1 MAGYG
6 GLVGFVLLRARAHR
20 LLLAAALLT
29 VLLTTTVLAT
39 LTAYSGAIGDAAL
52 RHALAESRTG
62 ADAALIVK
70 ADVPATQRPAAD
82 AAVREGAARTFDG
95 LPRTVRTLV
104 RSGPYALP
112 GSLRPPAERSGDPD
126 LTFFAALDP
135 SRVRIDE
142 GRMPRG
148 GDGDENADVDVDVEG
163 SGGDG
168 GRDGPAGG
176 TVEVAVPVAAAE
188 RLGVRP
194 GDRLTLTDRLDG
206 PAVRI
211 VVSGLYRPV
220 DSGSPYWRLDDL
232 DGRGVKEGGFTTY
245 GPLLAPPGALSG
257 GRVSAGTSGWLVT
270 ADYSS
275 LSTGRTDALREAA
288 RDGVAWLRARPA
300 LSDATTAST
309 GLPTVLDRLDRS
321 LTVSRSV
328 LLVIALQL
336 VLLAGGALLLVA
348 RLLSVERAGELR
360 LLRARGASRARL
372 AAGSALEAL
381 LLAVPALIC
390 APLLAG
396 PLIRLLAG
404 QGALARIGLGW
415 EPTAGGSGTVWLVA
429 AVAALGCTA
438 AVTLPALTLAPEV
451 RVRNR
456 ALPSWL
462 RAGADVGLLV
472 VAGLAYRQLDRQTS
486 ADGTGEAGEAGTL
499 GIDPLFVATPALA
512 LLAGT
517 VLALRLLP
525 LVARLAER
533 RAASGRGLAAALAGW
548 QLSRRPMRGAGPVLL
563 LVLAVALGT
572 MAIGQGASW
581 SRSQDDQA
589 DFRTGAPIRVQASG
603 TAEPGRTG
611 RIAGV
616 SGVREVA
623 PAARSAVSL
632 SGDRTATVL
641 ALDTSHAA
649 GLMLMRPDLADESP
663 RRLLSGMAPGR
674 SSKGAKI
681 PAGTARLALTATLT
695 VPDAA
700 PDATPTPGPP
710 PGPTSGPTSAPTPD
724 PTSGPTSGPSPGPS
738 SGEARSAEVA
748 VTVEDRWG
756 TPYRLAAGS
765 LTADGREHTLATDVS
780 GGPFTLTGVESKVV
794 QPTGRGE
801 EHRLTVRQVTATAA
815 DGTAGRIPLPGAW
828 TAGTE
833 LAPASLAPGAVG
845 APSTPRVLDGKP
857 LAVVYRTGRSD
868 NSAITTLTVR
878 LRVAQP
884 GPAQVTAVA
893 TDRFL
898 ASAGARTG
906 QRVTV
911 LIGGHDVPVRITHS
925 VRELPST
932 APETD
937 PARSGGALLVDLRAV
952 NGVLDSEYGTA
963 VAPTEWWLRPEPG
976 RTEEAAR
983 GLRAFPD
990 TAPAQVLV
998 RDEAAE
1004 RLRDDPFGAGPGAAF
1019 AAATLV
1025 AAALAAVGFAVSAAG
1040 SLRERGTEFSV
1051 LRALGASRRRLARAV
1066 AVEQGVLTGLALLT
1080 GAALGAV
1087 LTRAVIPLTVLTPQ
1101 ATRPV
1106 PDVHVTLPGDR
1117 IALLVAGMAVVPL
1130 LVTAALARRR
1140 TDTTVTLKEHG
1151 GAGR

>member
-1 MAGYG
+1 M
-6 GLVGFVLLRARAHR
+6 LLRARAHR

-52 RHALAESRTG
+52 RHALADARTG

-70 ADVPATQRPAAD
+70 ADVPAEQRSAAD
-82 AAVREGAARTFDG
+82 ATVREGAAKTFEG

-112 GSLRPPAERSGDPD
+112 GSLRPPTERSGDPD
-126 LTFFAALDP
+126 LTYFAALDP
-135 SRVRIDE
+135 TQVRVEE
-142 GRMPRG
+142 GRVPV
-148 GDGDENADVDVDVEG
+148 A
-163 SGGDG
+163 DG
-168 GRDGPAGG
+168 GPDAEG

-188 RLGVRP
+188 RIGVGT

-206 PAVRI
+206 PAVRV

-220 DSGSPYWRLDDL
+220 DAGSPYWRLDDL
-232 DGRGVKEGGFTTY
+232 SGRGLQQGGFTTY
-245 GPLLAPPGALSG
+245 GPLLAPPAALSG
-257 GRVSAGTSGWLVT
+257 GRVSAGSSGWLVT
-270 ADYSS
+270 ADYAS
-275 LSTGRTDALREAA
+275 LTTGRTRDLGDAA
-288 RDGVAWLRARPA
+288 RGGLAWLREQQV
-300 LSDATTAST
+300 LSGTTAATTE
-309 GLPTVLDRLDRS
+309 LPAILERLDRS
-321 LTVSRSV
+321 LEVSRST
-328 LLVIALQL
+328 LLVIASQL

-348 RLLSVERAGELR
+348 RLLSVERADELR
-360 LLRARGASRARL
+360 LLRARGASRGRL

-381 LLAVPALIC
+381 LLAVPALVC

-404 QGALARIGLGW
+404 HGALARIGLGW
-415 EPTAGGSGTVWLVA
+415 EPTAGGGGTVWLVA
-429 AVAALGCTA
+429 AVAALGCTL
-438 AVTLPALTLAPEV
+438 AVTLPALTLAPEAGGG
-451 RVRNR
+451 RSR
-456 ALPSWL
+456 ALPGWL

-472 VAGLAYRQLDRQTS
+472 LAGIAYWQLDQQTS
-486 ADGTGEAGEAGTL
+486 AAGAGEGGAGAEGAAAGGL
-499 GIDPLFVATPALA
+499 GVDPLFVATPTLA

-589 DFRTGAPIRVQASG
+589 DFRTGAPIRVQAAG
-603 TAEPGRTG
+603 TPGPGRTDQV
-611 RIAGV
+611 AGV
-616 SGVREVA
+616 TGVAQVA
-623 PAARSAVSL
+623 PAARSEVSL

-663 RRLLSGMAPGR
+663 RALLSGMAPAR
-674 SSKGAKI
+674 PSKGASI
-681 PAGTARLALTATLT
+681 PAGTARLALAATLT
-695 VPDAA
+695 VQGADPGAA
-700 PDATPTPGPP
+700 D
-710 PGPTSGPTSAPTPD
+710 SGSADVT
-724 PTSGPTSGPSPGPS
+724 
-738 SGEARSAEVA
+738 

-765 LTADGREHTLATDVS
+765 LAADGREHTLGLDVS
-780 GGPFTLTGVESKVV
+780 AGPLTLTGVESTVV
-794 QPTGRGE
+794 QPGGRSE
-801 EHRLTVRQVTATAA
+801 QHRLTVRQVTATAA
-815 DGTAGRIPLPGAW
+815 DGTVRPVPLPDAW
-828 TAGTE
+828 TAGSE
-833 LAPASLAPGAVG
+833 LAPPSATPLPGG
-845 APSTPRVLDGKP
+845 APSTPRVLGSGP
-857 LAVVYRTGRSD
+857 LAVEYDTGHSEVG
-868 NSAITTLTVR
+868 SWKITTLTVR

-884 GPAQVTAVA
+884 EPAEVTGVA

-898 ASAGARTG
+898 DSSGARAG

-911 LIGGHDVPVRITHS
+911 LIGGHDVPVRIVRS
-925 VRELPST
+925 VRELPGTGAENPSGQF
-932 APETD
+932 
-937 PARSGGALLVDLRAV
+937 GGALLVDLPAV
-952 NGVLDSEYGTA
+952 NQQLQSEYGAA
-963 VAPTEWWLRPEPG
+963 VAPTEWWLRAGRG
-976 RTEEAAR
+976 RTDEAAA

-998 RDEAAE
+998 RDEVAE

-1025 AAALAAVGFAVSAAG
+1025 AGALAAVGFAVSAAG

-1051 LRALGASRRRLARAV
+1051 LRALGASRRRLARTV
-1066 AVEQGVLTGLALLT
+1066 AAEQGVLTGLALLT
-1080 GAALGAV
+1080 GAALGSV

-1106 PDVHVTLPGDR
+1106 PEVHVALPGDR
-1117 IALLVAGMAVVPL
+1117 ILLLVAGMAVVPL
-1130 LVTAALARRR
+1130 LVTAALALRR
-1140 TDTTVTLKEHG
+1140 TDTTVTLKDPG
-1151 GAGR
+1151 GTGR

>member
-1 MAGYG
+1 M
-6 GLVGFVLLRARAHR
+6 LLRARAHR

-29 VLLTTTVLAT
+29 VLLTSTVLAT
-39 LTAYSGAIGDAAL
+39 LTAYSGAVGDAAL
-52 RHALAESRTG
+52 RHALADSGTG

-70 ADVPATQRPAAD
+70 ADVPAEQRPTAD
-82 AAVREGAARTFDG
+82 ATVREGAARTFDG

-112 GSLRPPAERSGDPD
+112 GSLRPPTERSGDPD

-135 SRVRIDE
+135 TQVRVDV
-142 GRMPRG
+142 GRMPANAG
-148 GDGDENADVDVDVEG
+148 GDADGV
-163 SGGDG
+163 
-168 GRDGPAGG
+168 
-176 TVEVAVPVAAAE
+176 VEVAVPVAAAE
-188 RLGVRP
+188 RIGVGT

-206 PAVRI
+206 PAVRV
-211 VVSGLYRPV
+211 VVSGLYRPA
-220 DSGSPYWRLDDL
+220 DAGSPYWRLDDL
-232 DGRGVKEGGFTTY
+232 AGRGVQEGGFTTY
-245 GPLLAPPGALSG
+245 GPLLAPPGALSD
-257 GRVSAGTSGWLVT
+257 GRVSAGSSGWLVT

-275 LSTGRTDALREAA
+275 LTTGRTQDLGDTA
-288 RDGVAWLRARPA
+288 RGGVAWLREQKV
-300 LSDATTAST
+300 LSGTTAATTE
-309 GLPTVLDRLDRS
+309 LPAILERLDRS
-321 LTVSRSV
+321 LEVSRST

-381 LLAVPALIC
+381 LLAVPALVC
-390 APLLAG
+390 APLLAR
-396 PLIRLLAG
+396 PLVRLLAG

-415 EPTAGGSGTVWLVA
+415 EPAAGGSGTVWLVT
-429 AVAALGCTA
+429 AVAALGCTL
-438 AVTLPALTLAPEV
+438 AVALPALTPAPEAGG
-451 RVRNR
+451 RPR
-456 ALPSWL
+456 ALPGWL

-472 VAGLAYRQLDRQTS
+472 IAGIAYWQLDQQTS
-486 ADGTGEAGEAGTL
+486 ASGTGEADDAGAL
-499 GIDPLFVATPALA
+499 GIDPLFVATPTLA

-589 DFRTGAPIRVQASG
+589 DFRAGAPIRMQASG
-603 TAEPGRTG
+603 TPGPGRTDL
-611 RIAGV
+611 IAGV
-616 SGVREVA
+616 PGVAEVA
-623 PAARSAVSL
+623 PAARSEVSL

-649 GLMLMRPDLADESP
+649 ASLLLRPDLADASP
-663 RRLLSGMAPGR
+663 RELLSGMAPGR
-674 SSKGAKI
+674 PSKGAQI
-681 PAGTARLALTATLT
+681 PADTARLALAATLT
-695 VPDAA
+695 VSDAGPDAP
-700 PDATPTPGPP
+700 PDTGPGAG
-710 PGPTSGPTSAPTPD
+710 PGAGPEGS
-724 PTSGPTSGPSPGPS
+724 
-738 SGEARSAEVA
+738 RSADVT

-756 TPYRLAAGS
+756 TPYRLDAGS
-765 LTADGREHTLATDVS
+765 LAADGREHTLGLDLAA
-780 GGPFTLTGVESKVV
+780 GPLTLTGVEFTVV
-794 QPTGRGE
+794 QPGGRGE
-801 EHRLTVRQVTATAA
+801 QHRLTIRQVTTTAD
-815 DGTAGRIPLPGAW
+815 DGTVRRVPLPDAW
-828 TAGTE
+828 TAGSE
-833 LAPASLAPGAVG
+833 LSPPPSVADAPGA
-845 APSTPRVLDGKP
+845 PSKPRLLDSGP
-857 LAVVYRTGRSD
+857 LGVEYFTGRSD
-868 NSAITTLTVR
+868 GGWQIATLTVR

-884 GPAQVTAVA
+884 KAAEVTAVA

-898 ASAGARTG
+898 DSSGARTG

-911 LIGGHDVPVRITHS
+911 LIGGHDVPVRIVRS
-925 VRELPST
+925 VRELPGT
-932 APETD
+932 GPET
-937 PARSGGALLVDLRAV
+937 PSARFGGALLVDLPSV
-952 NGVLDSEYGTA
+952 NRRLQSTYGAA
-963 VAPTEWWLRPEPG
+963 VAPTEWWLRTGPG
-976 RTEEAAR
+976 KTGEAAA

-990 TAPAQVLV
+990 AAPARVLV
-998 RDEAAE
+998 RDEVAE

-1025 AAALAAVGFAVSAAG
+1025 AVALAAVGFAVSAAG

-1051 LRALGASRRRLARAV
+1051 LRALGASRRRLARTV
-1066 AVEQGVLTGLALLT
+1066 AAEQGVLTGLALLT

-1106 PDVHVTLPGDR
+1106 PDVQVALPADR
-1117 IALLVAGMAVVPL
+1117 IALLLAGTAVVPL
-1130 LVTAALARRR
+1130 LVTAALALRR
-1140 TDTTVTLKEHG
+1140 TDTTVTLKDG
-1151 GAGR
+1151 GTGQ

>member
-1 MAGYG
+1 M
-6 GLVGFVLLRARAHR
+6 GFVLLRARAHR

-52 RHALAESRTG
+52 RHALADSRTG
-62 ADAALIVK
+62 ADAALMVK
-70 ADVPATQRPAAD
+70 ADVPAAQRAAAD
-82 AAVREGAARTFDG
+82 ATVREGAAKTFDG

-112 GSLRPPAERSGDPD
+112 GSLRPATERSGDPD

-135 SRVRIDE
+135 TQVRVDE
-142 GRMPRG
+142 GRLPEDG
-148 GDGDENADVDVDVEG
+148 GGGKDGA
-163 SGGDG
+163 GDG
-168 GRDGPAGG
+168 GADSGG
-176 TVEVAVPVAAAE
+176 AVEVAVPVAAAE
-188 RLGVRP
+188 RTGVGT

-206 PAVRI
+206 PAVDI

-220 DSGSPYWRLDDL
+220 DTGSPYWRLDDL
-232 DGRGVKEGGFTTY
+232 AGRGLQQGGFTTY
-245 GPLLAPPGALSG
+245 GPLLAAPGALSG
-257 GRVSAGTSGWLVT
+257 GRVSAGSSGWLVT

-275 LSTGRTDALREAA
+275 LTTGRTQALGDAA
-288 RDGVAWLRARPA
+288 RGGLAWLREQQV
-300 LSDATTAST
+300 LSGTTAATTE
-309 GLPTVLDRLDRS
+309 LPAILERLDRS
-321 LTVSRSV
+321 LEVSRST
-328 LLVIALQL
+328 LLVIASQL

-381 LLAVPALIC
+381 LLAVPALVC
-390 APLLAG
+390 APLLAR
-396 PLIRLLAG
+396 PLVRLLAG
-404 QGALARIGLGW
+404 QGAPARIGLGW
-415 EPTAGGSGTVWLVA
+415 EPAAGGSGTVWLVA
-429 AVAALGCTA
+429 AVAALGCTL
-438 AVTLPALTLAPEV
+438 AVTLPALTLAPEAGGG
-451 RVRNR
+451 RPR
-456 ALPSWL
+456 ALPGWL

-472 VAGLAYRQLDRQTS
+472 IAGIAYWQLDQQTS
-486 ADGTGEAGEAGTL
+486 AAGTGDADAPGTL
-499 GIDPLFVATPALA
+499 GVDPLFVATPTLA

-525 LVARLAER
+525 LVARFAER

-589 DFRTGAPIRVQASG
+589 DFRTGAPIRMQASG
-603 TAEPGRTG
+603 TPGPGRTDLV
-611 RIAGV
+611 AGV
-616 SGVREVA
+616 TGVAEVA
-623 PAARSAVSL
+623 PAARSEVSL

-663 RRLLSGMAPGR
+663 RGLLSGMAPEQP
-674 SSKGAKI
+674 SKGATI
-681 PAGTARLALTATLT
+681 PAGTARLTLAATLA
-695 VPDAA
+695 VP
-700 PDATPTPGPP
+700 GL
-710 PGPTSGPTSAPTPD
+710 D
-724 PTSGPTSGPSPGPS
+724 PAYVGS
-738 SGEARSAEVA
+738 RSADVT

-756 TPYRLAAGS
+756 SPYRLAAGS
-765 LTADGREHTLATDVS
+765 LTADGREHTLDMDVS
-780 GGPFTLTGVESKVV
+780 AGPLTLTGVEFTVV
-794 QPTGRGE
+794 QPGGESE
-801 EHRLTVRQVTATAA
+801 EHRLTVRRVTATAA
-815 DGTAGRIPLPGAW
+815 DGTARPVPLPDAW
-828 TAGTE
+828 TAGSE
-833 LAPASLAPGAVG
+833 LAPPSVTPDAPG
-845 APSTPRVLDGKP
+845 APSTPRLLKPGP
-857 LAVVYRTGRSD
+857 LAVEYSTGYSEAGGWKI
-868 NSAITTLTVR
+868 STLTVR

-884 GPAQVTAVA
+884 KPAEVTAVA

-898 ASAGARTG
+898 DSSGASTG

-911 LIGGHDVPVRITHS
+911 LIGGHDVPVRIVRS
-925 VRELPST
+925 VRALPGT
-932 APETD
+932 GPET
-937 PARSGGALLVDLRAV
+937 PSAQFGGALLVDLPAV
-952 NGVLDSEYGTA
+952 NRHLQGKYGA
-963 VAPTEWWLRPEPG
+963 SVAPTEWWLRAGPG
-976 RTEEAAR
+976 RTDEAAA

-998 RDEAAE
+998 RDEVAE

-1051 LRALGASRRRLARAV
+1051 LRALGASRRRLARTV
-1066 AVEQGVLTGLALLT
+1066 AAEQGVLTGLALLT

-1106 PDVHVTLPGDR
+1106 PDVQVALPGDR
-1117 IALLVAGMAVVPL
+1117 VALLLAGMAVVPL
-1130 LVTAALARRR
+1130 LVTAALALRR
-1140 TDTTVTLKEHG
+1140 TDTTVTLKDHG
-1151 GAGR
+1151 GTGR

>member
-6 GLVGFVLLRARAHR
+6 GLIGFVLLRARAHR

-52 RHALAESRTG
+52 RHSLADPRTG

-70 ADVPATQRPAAD
+70 ADVPAAQRSAAD
-82 AAVREGAARTFDG
+82 ATVREGAARTFDG

-112 GSLRPPAERSGDPD
+112 GSLRPPTERSGEPD

-135 SRVRIDE
+135 TQVRVDE
-142 GRMPRG
+142 GRLPE
-148 GDGDENADVDVDVEG
+148 D
-163 SGGDG
+163 GDG
-168 GRDGPAGG
+168 GKGG
-176 TVEVAVPVAAAE
+176 GDSEGAVEVAVPVAAAE
-188 RLGVRP
+188 RIGVRT

-206 PAVRI
+206 PAVDI
-211 VVSGLYRPV
+211 VVSGLYRPA
-220 DSGSPYWRLDDL
+220 DAGSPYWRLDDL
-232 DGRGVKEGGFTTY
+232 AGRGLQQGGFTTY

-257 GRVSAGTSGWLVT
+257 GRVSAGASGWLVT

-275 LSTGRTDALREAA
+275 LTTGRTPALGDAA
-288 RDGVAWLRARPA
+288 RGGLAWLREQQV
-300 LSDATTAST
+300 LSGTTAATTE
-309 GLPTVLDRLDRS
+309 LPAILERLDRS
-321 LTVSRSV
+321 LEVSRST
-328 LLVIALQL
+328 LLVIASQL

-360 LLRARGASRARL
+360 LLRARGASRGRL

-381 LLAVPALIC
+381 MLAVPALVC

-396 PLIRLLAG
+396 PLVRLLVG
-404 QGALARIGLGW
+404 QGAPARIGLGW
-415 EPTAGGSGTVWLVA
+415 EPTGGGSGTVWLVA
-429 AVAALGCTA
+429 AVAALGCTL
-438 AVTLPALTLAPEV
+438 AVTLPALTLAPEAGGG
-451 RVRNR
+451 RPR
-456 ALPSWL
+456 ALPGWL

-472 VAGLAYRQLDRQTS
+472 IAGIAYWQLDQQTS
-486 ADGTGEAGEAGTL
+486 AAGTGDTDASGTL
-499 GIDPLFVATPALA
+499 GIDPLFVATPTLA

-572 MAIGQGASW
+572 VAIGQGASW

-603 TAEPGRTG
+603 TPGQGRTDLV
-611 RIAGV
+611 AGV
-616 SGVREVA
+616 PGVAEVA
-623 PAARSAVSL
+623 PAARSEVSL

-641 ALDTSHAA
+641 ALDTSRAA
-649 GLMLMRPDLADESP
+649 GLLLMRPDLADESP
-663 RRLLSGMAPGR
+663 RGLLSGMAPQQP
-674 SSKGAKI
+674 SKGATI
-681 PAGTARLALTATLT
+681 PAGTARLTLAATLA
-695 VPDAA
+695 VP
-700 PDATPTPGPP
+700 GL
-710 PGPTSGPTSAPTPD
+710 D
-724 PTSGPTSGPSPGPS
+724 PAHVGS
-738 SGEARSAEVA
+738 RSADVT

-756 TPYRLAAGS
+756 SPYRLAAGS
-765 LTADGREHTLATDVS
+765 LTADGREHTLGMDVAA
-780 GGPFTLTGVESKVV
+780 GPLTLTGIEFTVV
-794 QPTGRGE
+794 QPGGESE
-801 EHRLTVRQVTATAA
+801 EHRLTVRRVTATAA
-815 DGTAGRIPLPGAW
+815 DGTARPVPLPDAW
-828 TAGTE
+828 TAGSE
-833 LAPASLAPGAVG
+833 LAPPSAAPDAPG
-845 APSTPRVLDGKP
+845 APSTPRLLKPGP
-857 LAVVYRTGRSD
+857 LAVEYSTGYSE
-868 NSAITTLTVR
+868 AGGWKITTLTVR

-884 GPAQVTAVA
+884 KPAEVTAVA

-898 ASAGARTG
+898 DSSGASTG

-911 LIGGHDVPVRITHS
+911 LIGGHDVPVRIVRS
-925 VRELPST
+925 VRELPGT
-932 APETD
+932 GPET
-937 PARSGGALLVDLRAV
+937 PSAQFGGALLVDLPAV
-952 NGVLDSEYGTA
+952 NRHLQGKYGA
-963 VAPTEWWLRPEPG
+963 SVAPTEWWLRAGPG
-976 RTEEAAR
+976 RTDEAAA

-998 RDEAAE
+998 RDEVAE

-1051 LRALGASRRRLARAV
+1051 LRALGASRRRLARTV
-1066 AVEQGVLTGLALLT
+1066 AAEQGVLTGLALLT

-1106 PDVHVTLPGDR
+1106 PDVHVALPGDR
-1117 IALLVAGMAVVPL
+1117 VALLLAGMAVVPL
-1130 LVTAALARRR
+1130 LVTAALALRR
-1140 TDTTVTLKEHG
+1140 TDTTVTLKDHG
-1151 GAGR
+1151 GTGR

>member
-1 MAGYG
+1 AGYG

-29 VLLTTTVLAT
+29 VLLTSTVLAT
-39 LTAYSGAIGDAAL
+39 LTAYSGAVGDAAL
-52 RHALAESRTG
+52 RHALADSGTG

-70 ADVPATQRPAAD
+70 ADVPAEQRPTAD
-82 AAVREGAARTFDG
+82 ATVREGAARTFDG

-112 GSLRPPAERSGDPD
+112 GSLRPPTERSGDPD

-135 SRVRIDE
+135 TQVRIDV
-142 GRMPRG
+142 GRMPANAG
-148 GDGDENADVDVDVEG
+148 GDADGV
-163 SGGDG
+163 
-168 GRDGPAGG
+168 
-176 TVEVAVPVAAAE
+176 VEVAVPVAAAE
-188 RLGVRP
+188 RIGVGT

-206 PAVRI
+206 PAVRV

-220 DSGSPYWRLDDL
+220 DAGSPYWRLDDL
-232 DGRGVKEGGFTTY
+232 AGRGIQEGGFTTY

-257 GRVSAGTSGWLVT
+257 GRVSAGSSGWLVT

-275 LSTGRTDALREAA
+275 LTTGRTQDLGDAA
-288 RDGVAWLRARPA
+288 RGGVAWLREQKV
-300 LSDATTAST
+300 LSGTTAATTE
-309 GLPTVLDRLDRS
+309 LPAILERLDRS
-321 LTVSRSV
+321 LEVSRST

-381 LLAVPALIC
+381 LLAVPALVC

-396 PLIRLLAG
+396 PLVRLLAG

-415 EPTAGGSGTVWLVA
+415 EPATGGSGTVWLVT
-429 AVAALGCTA
+429 AVAALGCTL
-438 AVTLPALTLAPEV
+438 AVALPALTPAPEAGG
-451 RVRNR
+451 RPRT
-456 ALPSWL
+456 LPGWL

-472 VAGLAYRQLDRQTS
+472 IAGIAYWQLDQQTS
-486 ADGTGEAGEAGTL
+486 ASGTGEADDAGAL
-499 GIDPLFVATPALA
+499 GIDPLFVATPTLA

-589 DFRTGAPIRVQASG
+589 DFRAGAPIRMQASG
-603 TAEPGRTG
+603 TPGPGRTDL
-611 RIAGV
+611 IAGV
-616 SGVREVA
+616 PGVAEVA
-623 PAARSAVSL
+623 PAARSEVSL

-649 GLMLMRPDLADESP
+649 ASLLLRPDLADASP
-663 RRLLSGMAPGR
+663 RELLSGMAPGR
-674 SSKGAKI
+674 PSKGAQI
-681 PAGTARLALTATLT
+681 PADTARLALAATLT
-695 VPDAA
+695 VSDAGPDA
-700 PDATPTPGPP
+700 PPTGPGAG
-710 PGPTSGPTSAPTPD
+710 PGAGPEGS
-724 PTSGPTSGPSPGPS
+724 
-738 SGEARSAEVA
+738 RSADVT

-756 TPYRLAAGS
+756 TPYRLDAGS
-765 LTADGREHTLATDVS
+765 LAADGREHTLGLDLAA
-780 GGPFTLTGVESKVV
+780 GPLTLTGVEFTVV
-794 QPTGRGE
+794 QPGGRGE
-801 EHRLTVRQVTATAA
+801 QHRLTVRQVTATAD
-815 DGTAGRIPLPGAW
+815 DGTVCRVPLPDAW
-828 TAGTE
+828 TAGSE
-833 LAPASLAPGAVG
+833 LSPPPSVADAPGA
-845 APSTPRVLDGKP
+845 PSKPRLLDSGP
-857 LAVVYRTGRSD
+857 LGVEYFTGRSD
-868 NSAITTLTVR
+868 GGWQIATLTVR

-884 GPAQVTAVA
+884 KAAEVTAVA

-898 ASAGARTG
+898 DSSGARTG

-911 LIGGHDVPVRITHS
+911 LIGGHDVPVRIVRS
-925 VRELPST
+925 VRELPGT
-932 APETD
+932 GPET
-937 PARSGGALLVDLRAV
+937 PSARFGGALLVDLPSV
-952 NGVLDSEYGTA
+952 NRRLQSTYGAA
-963 VAPTEWWLRPEPG
+963 VAPTEWWLRTGPG
-976 RTEEAAR
+976 KTGEAAA

-990 TAPAQVLV
+990 AAPARVLV
-998 RDEAAE
+998 RDEVAE

-1025 AAALAAVGFAVSAAG
+1025 AVALAAVGFAVSAAG

-1051 LRALGASRRRLARAV
+1051 LRALGASRRRLARTV
-1066 AVEQGVLTGLALLT
+1066 AAEQGVLTGLALVT

-1106 PDVHVTLPGDR
+1106 PDVQVALPADR
-1117 IALLVAGMAVVPL
+1117 IVLLLAGTAVVPL
-1130 LVTAALARRR
+1130 LVTAALALRR
-1140 TDTTVTLKEHG
+1140 TDTTVTLKDG
-1151 GAGR
+1151 GTGR

>member
-1 MAGYG
+1 M
-6 GLVGFVLLRARAHR
+6 GFVLLRARAHR

-52 RHALAESRTG
+52 RHSLAEARTG

-70 ADVPATQRPAAD
+70 ADVPAAQRSAAD
-82 AAVREGAARTFDG
+82 ATVREGAAKTFAG

-112 GSLRPPAERSGDPD
+112 GSLRPPTERSGDPD

-135 SRVRIDE
+135 TQVRVDE
-142 GRMPRG
+142 GRLP
-148 GDGDENADVDVDVEG
+148 E
-163 SGGDG
+163 DG
-168 GRDGPAGG
+168 GGG
-176 TVEVAVPVAAAE
+176 KGGGGKGGAVEVAVPVAAAE
-188 RLGVRP
+188 RIGVRT

-206 PAVRI
+206 PAVDI

-220 DSGSPYWRLDDL
+220 DAGSPYWRLDDL
-232 DGRGVKEGGFTTY
+232 AGRGLQQGGFTTY

-257 GRVSAGTSGWLVT
+257 GRVSAGSSGWLVT

-275 LSTGRTDALREAA
+275 LTTGRTQALGDAA
-288 RDGVAWLRARPA
+288 RGGLAWLREQQV
-300 LSDATTAST
+300 LSGTTAATTE
-309 GLPTVLDRLDRS
+309 LPAILERLDRS
-321 LTVSRSV
+321 LEVSRST
-328 LLVIALQL
+328 LLVIASQL

-360 LLRARGASRARL
+360 LLRARGASRGRL

-381 LLAVPALIC
+381 MLAVPALVC

-396 PLIRLLAG
+396 PLVRLLVG
-404 QGALARIGLGW
+404 QGAPARIGLGW
-415 EPTAGGSGTVWLVA
+415 EPAAGGSGTVWLVA
-429 AVAALGCTA
+429 AVAALGCTL
-438 AVTLPALTLAPEV
+438 AVTLPALTLAPEAGGG
-451 RVRNR
+451 RPR
-456 ALPSWL
+456 ALPGWL

-472 VAGLAYRQLDRQTS
+472 IAGIAYWQLDQQTS
-486 ADGTGEAGEAGTL
+486 AAGSGDTDAPGTL
-499 GIDPLFVATPALA
+499 GVDPLFVATPTLA

-572 MAIGQGASW
+572 VAIGQGASW

-589 DFRTGAPIRVQASG
+589 DFRTGAPVRVQAAG
-603 TAEPGRTG
+603 TPGPGRTDLV
-611 RIAGV
+611 AGV
-616 SGVREVA
+616 PGVAEVA
-623 PAARSAVSL
+623 PAARSEVSL

-641 ALDTSHAA
+641 ALDTSRAA
-649 GLMLMRPDLADESP
+649 GLLLMRPDLADESP
-663 RRLLSGMAPGR
+663 RGLLSGMAPKQPT
-674 SSKGAKI
+674 KGATI
-681 PAGTARLALTATLT
+681 PAGTARLSLAATLAVAGT
-695 VPDAA
+695 GPDAD
-700 PDATPTPGPP
+700 PDAGPAHV
-710 PGPTSGPTSAPTPD
+710 GS
-724 PTSGPTSGPSPGPS
+724 
-738 SGEARSAEVA
+738 RSADVT

-756 TPYRLAAGS
+756 SPYRLAAGS
-765 LTADGREHTLATDVS
+765 LPADGREHTLGMDVS
-780 GGPFTLTGVESKVV
+780 AGPLTLTGVEFTVA
-794 QPTGRGE
+794 QPGGESE
-801 EHRLTVRQVTATAA
+801 EHRLTVRRVTATSA
-815 DGTAGRIPLPGAW
+815 DGTARPVPLPDAW
-828 TAGTE
+828 TAGSE
-833 LAPASLAPGAVG
+833 LSPPSSAPDAPG
-845 APSTPRVLDGKP
+845 APSTPRLLKSGP
-857 LAVVYRTGRSD
+857 LAVEYSTGRSETG
-868 NSAITTLTVR
+868 SWKITTLTVR

-884 GPAQVTAVA
+884 KPAEVTAVA

-898 ASAGARTG
+898 DSSGASTG

-911 LIGGHDVPVRITHS
+911 LIGGHDVPVRIVRS
-925 VRELPST
+925 VRELPGT
-932 APETD
+932 GPEAPS
-937 PARSGGALLVDLRAV
+937 AQFGGALLVDLPAV
-952 NGVLDSEYGTA
+952 NRHLQGKYGAA
-963 VAPTEWWLRPEPG
+963 VAPTEWWLRTGPG
-976 RTEEAAR
+976 RTDEAAA

-998 RDEAAE
+998 RDEVAE

-1051 LRALGASRRRLARAV
+1051 LRALGASRRRLARTV
-1066 AVEQGVLTGLALLT
+1066 AAEQGVLTGLALLT

-1106 PDVHVTLPGDR
+1106 PDVHVALPGDR
-1117 IALLVAGMAVVPL
+1117 VALLLAGMAVVPL
-1130 LVTAALARRR
+1130 LVTAALALRR
-1140 TDTTVTLKEHG
+1140 TDTTVTLKDHG
-1151 GAGR
+1151 GTGR

>member
-20 LLLAAALLT
+20 LLPAAALLT

-39 LTAYSGAIGDAAL
+39 LTAYSGAVGDAAL
-52 RHALAESRTG
+52 RHALADARTG

-70 ADVPATQRPAAD
+70 ADVPAEQRPAAD
-82 AAVREGAARTFDG
+82 ATVREGAAKTFDG

-112 GSLRPPAERSGDPD
+112 GSLRPPTERAGDPD

-135 SRVRIDE
+135 TQVRIDE
-142 GRMPRG
+142 GRMPANG
-148 GDGDENADVDVDVEG
+148 GADAD
-163 SGGDG
+163 
-168 GRDGPAGG
+168 G

-188 RLGVRP
+188 RIGVGT

-206 PAVRI
+206 PAVRV

-220 DSGSPYWRLDDL
+220 DAGSPYWRLDDL
-232 DGRGVKEGGFTTY
+232 AGRGVQEGGFTTY

-257 GRVSAGTSGWLVT
+257 GRVGAGSSGWLVT

-275 LSTGRTDALREAA
+275 LTTGRTRDLGDAA
-288 RDGVAWLRARPA
+288 RDGMAWLREQKV
-300 LSDATTAST
+300 LSGTTAATTE
-309 GLPTVLDRLDRS
+309 LPAILERLDRS
-321 LTVSRSV
+321 LAVSRST

-348 RLLSVERAGELR
+348 RLLSVERAGELA

-381 LLAVPALIC
+381 LLAVPALVC

-396 PLIRLLAG
+396 PLVGLLAG

-415 EPTAGGSGTVWLVA
+415 EPAAGGGGTVWLVT
-429 AVAALGCTA
+429 AVAAFGCTL
-438 AVTLPALTLAPEV
+438 AVALPAPTLAPEAGG
-451 RVRNR
+451 RPR
-456 ALPSWL
+456 ALPGWL

-472 VAGLAYRQLDRQTS
+472 IAGIAYWQLDRQTS
-486 ADGTGEAGEAGTL
+486 AAGAGKAGAEGAGAGGL
-499 GIDPLFVATPALA
+499 GVDPLFVATPTLA

-589 DFRTGAPIRVQASG
+589 DFRTGAPIRMQASG
-603 TAEPGRTG
+603 TPGPGRTDL
-611 RIAGV
+611 IAGV
-616 SGVREVA
+616 TGVAEVA
-623 PAARSAVSL
+623 PAARSEVTL

-649 GLMLMRPDLADESP
+649 GSMLLRPDLADASP
-663 RRLLSGMAPGR
+663 RELLSGMAPGR
-674 SSKGAKI
+674 PSKGARI
-681 PAGTARLALTATLT
+681 PADTARLALAATLT
-695 VPDAA
+695 VPDAVPDMG
-700 PDATPTPGPP
+700 PDADG
-710 PGPTSGPTSAPTPD
+710 S
-724 PTSGPTSGPSPGPS
+724 
-738 SGEARSAEVA
+738 RSADVT

-756 TPYRLAAGS
+756 TPYRLDAGS
-765 LTADGREHTLATDVS
+765 LAADGREHTLGLDVS
-780 GGPFTLTGVESKVV
+780 AGPLTLTGVEFTVV
-794 QPTGRGE
+794 QPGGQGE
-801 EHRLTVRQVTATAA
+801 EHRLTVRRVTATAP
-815 DGTAGRIPLPGAW
+815 DGTERRVPLPDAW
-828 TAGTE
+828 TAKGE
-833 LAPASLAPGAVG
+833 LSPPPPVG
-845 APSTPRVLDGKP
+845 DAGSAPSKPRLLGSEP
-857 LAVVYRTGRSD
+857 LGVEYFTGRSD
-868 NSAITTLTVR
+868 GGWQIATLTVR

-884 GPAQVTAVA
+884 KAAEVTAVA

-898 ASAGARTG
+898 DSSGARTG

-911 LIGGHDVPVRITHS
+911 RIGGHDIPVRIVRA
-925 VRELPST
+925 VRELPGT
-932 APETD
+932 GPET
-937 PARSGGALLVDLRAV
+937 PSAQFGGALLVDLPSVNRRLQSAYGAV
-952 NGVLDSEYGTA
+952 L
-963 VAPTEWWLRPEPG
+963 APTEWWLRTGPAKTG
-976 RTEEAAR
+976 EAAA

-990 TAPAQVLV
+990 TAPARVLV
-998 RDEAAE
+998 RDEVAE

-1025 AAALAAVGFAVSAAG
+1025 AVALAAVGFAVSAAG

-1051 LRALGASRRRLARAV
+1051 LRALGASRRRLARTV
-1066 AVEQGVLTGLALLT
+1066 AAEQGVLTGLALLT
-1080 GAALGAV
+1080 GAVLGAV

-1106 PDVHVTLPGDR
+1106 PDVHVALPADR
-1117 IALLVAGMAVVPL
+1117 IALLLAGTAVVPL
-1130 LVTAALARRR
+1130 LVTAALALRR
-1140 TDTTVTLKEHG
+1140 TDTTVTLKDG
-1151 GAGR
+1151 GTGR

>member
-1 MAGYG
+1 M
-6 GLVGFVLLRARAHR
+6 LLRARAHR

-52 RHALAESRTG
+52 RHALADPRTG
-62 ADAALIVK
+62 ADAALVVK
-70 ADVPATQRPAAD
+70 ADVPAEQRSAAG
-82 AAVREGAARTFDG
+82 ATVREGAAKTFEG

-112 GSLRPPAERSGDPD
+112 GSLRPPTERSGDPD

-135 SRVRIDE
+135 AQVRIDE
-142 GRMPRG
+142 GRMPANGGEGAG
-148 GDGDENADVDVDVEG
+148 GDADG
-163 SGGDG
+163 
-168 GRDGPAGG
+168 A
-176 TVEVAVPVAAAE
+176 VEVAVPVAAAE
-188 RLGVRP
+188 RIGVGT

-206 PAVRI
+206 PPVDI

-220 DSGSPYWRLDDL
+220 DAGSPYWRLDDL
-232 DGRGVKEGGFTTY
+232 AGRGLQQGGFTTY

-257 GRVSAGTSGWLVT
+257 GRVSAGSSGWLVT

-275 LSTGRTDALREAA
+275 LTTGRTQALGEAA
-288 RDGVAWLRARPA
+288 RGGLAWLREQQV
-300 LSDATTAST
+300 LSGTTAATTE
-309 GLPTVLDRLDRS
+309 LPTILERLDRS
-321 LTVSRSV
+321 LEVSRST

-348 RLLSVERAGELR
+348 RLLSAERAGELR

-381 LLAVPALIC
+381 LLAVPALVC

-396 PLIRLLAG
+396 PLVRLLAG
-404 QGALARIGLGW
+404 HGALARIGLGW
-415 EPTAGGSGTVWLVA
+415 EPAAGGGGTVWLVA
-429 AVAALGCTA
+429 AVAALGCTL
-438 AVTLPALTLAPEV
+438 AVTLPALTLAPEAGG
-451 RVRNR
+451 RPR
-456 ALPSWL
+456 ALPGWL

-472 VAGLAYRQLDRQTS
+472 IAGIAYWQLDQQTS
-486 ADGTGEAGEAGTL
+486 SAAGTGEADGAGGL
-499 GIDPLFVATPALA
+499 GVDPLFVATPTLA

-589 DFRTGAPIRVQASG
+589 DFRTGAPVRVQASG
-603 TAEPGRTG
+603 TPGPGRTDLV
-611 RIAGV
+611 AGV
-616 SGVREVA
+616 PGVAEVA
-623 PAARSAVSL
+623 PAARSEVSL

-663 RRLLSGMAPGR
+663 GALLSGMAPGQP
-674 SSKGAKI
+674 SKGARI
-681 PAGTARLALTATLT
+681 PAGTARLALAATLT
-695 VPDAA
+695 VRGAGPA
-700 PDATPTPGPP
+700 PAG
-710 PGPTSGPTSAPTPD
+710 SQSAD
-724 PTSGPTSGPSPGPS
+724 
-738 SGEARSAEVA
+738 VA

-756 TPYRLAAGS
+756 TPYRLEAGS
-765 LTADGREHTLATDVS
+765 LAADGREHTLGLDVS
-780 GGPFTLTGVESKVV
+780 AGPLTLTGVESTVV
-794 QPTGRGE
+794 QPGGRGE
-801 EHRLTVRQVTATAA
+801 EHRLTVWRVTATAA
-815 DGTAGRIPLPGAW
+815 DGTVRPVPLPGAW
-828 TAGTE
+828 TAGSE
-833 LAPASLAPGAVG
+833 LAPPPAAPVPGG
-845 APSTPRVLDGKP
+845 APSEPRVLGSGP
-857 LAVVYRTGRSD
+857 LAVEYATGRSE
-868 NSAITTLTVR
+868 AGGWKITTLTVR

-884 GPAQVTAVA
+884 KPAEVTAVA

-898 ASAGARTG
+898 DSSGARTG
-906 QRVTV
+906 QRVPV
-911 LIGGHDVPVRITHS
+911 LIGGHDVPVRIVRS
-925 VRELPST
+925 VRELPGT
-932 APETD
+932 GPET
-937 PARSGGALLVDLRAV
+937 PSAQFGGALLVDLPAV
-952 NGVLDSEYGTA
+952 NRQLQGKYGAA
-963 VAPTEWWLRPEPG
+963 VAPTEWWLRTGPG
-976 RTEEAAR
+976 KTDEAAA

-998 RDEAAE
+998 RDEVAE

-1051 LRALGASRRRLARAV
+1051 LRALGASRRRLARTV
-1066 AVEQGVLTGLALLT
+1066 AAEQGVLTGLALLT

-1106 PDVHVTLPGDR
+1106 PDVHVSLPGDR
-1117 IALLVAGMAVVPL
+1117 IALLLAGMAVVPL
-1130 LVTAALARRR
+1130 LVTAALALRR
-1140 TDTTVTLKEHG
+1140 TDTTVTLKDG
-1151 GAGR
+1151 GTGR

>member
-29 VLLTTTVLAT
+29 VLLTTTVLAA
-39 LTAYSGAIGDAAL
+39 LTAYSGAVGDAAL
-52 RHALAESRTG
+52 RHALADARTG

-70 ADVPATQRPAAD
+70 ADVPAEQRPAAD
-82 AAVREGAARTFDG
+82 ATVREGAARTFDG

-112 GSLRPPAERSGDPD
+112 GSLRPPTERSGDPD

-135 SRVRIDE
+135 TQVRIDE
-142 GRMPRG
+142 GRMPAN
-148 GDGDENADVDVDVEG
+148 DGADAD
-163 SGGDG
+163 
-168 GRDGPAGG
+168 G

-188 RLGVRP
+188 RIGVGT

-206 PAVRI
+206 PAVRV
-211 VVSGLYRPV
+211 VVSGLYRPA
-220 DSGSPYWRLDDL
+220 DAGSPYWRLDDL
-232 DGRGVKEGGFTTY
+232 AGRGVQEGGFTTY

-257 GRVSAGTSGWLVT
+257 GRVGAGSSGWLVT

-275 LSTGRTDALREAA
+275 LTSGRTRDLGDAA
-288 RDGVAWLRARPA
+288 RGGTAWLREQKV
-300 LSDATTAST
+300 LSGTTAATTE
-309 GLPTVLDRLDRS
+309 LPAILERLDRS
-321 LTVSRSV
+321 LAVSRST

-381 LLAVPALIC
+381 LLAVPALVC

-396 PLIRLLAG
+396 PLVGLLAG

-415 EPTAGGSGTVWLVA
+415 EPAAGGSGTVWLVT
-429 AVAALGCTA
+429 AVAAFGCTL
-438 AVTLPALTLAPEV
+438 AVALPALTLAPEAGG
-451 RVRNR
+451 RPR
-456 ALPSWL
+456 ALPGRL

-472 VAGLAYRQLDRQTS
+472 IAGIAYWQLDRQTS
-486 ADGTGEAGEAGTL
+486 AAGTGKAEGAGAGASTGAGAGGL
-499 GIDPLFVATPALA
+499 GVDPLFVATPTLA

-517 VLALRLLP
+517 VLTLRLLP

-589 DFRTGAPIRVQASG
+589 DFRTGAPIRMQASG
-603 TAEPGRTG
+603 TPGPGRTDL
-611 RIAGV
+611 IAGV
-616 SGVREVA
+616 TGVAEVA
-623 PAARSAVSL
+623 PAARSEVTL

-649 GLMLMRPDLADESP
+649 GSMLLRPDLADASP
-663 RRLLSGMAPGR
+663 RELLSGMAPGR
-674 SSKGAKI
+674 PSKGARI
-681 PAGTARLALTATLT
+681 PADTARLALAATLT
-695 VPDAA
+695 VPAA
-700 PDATPTPGPP
+700 VPDTGPGTGADTGPDAGPDA
-710 PGPTSGPTSAPTPD
+710 GPDTGGS
-724 PTSGPTSGPSPGPS
+724 
-738 SGEARSAEVA
+738 RSADVT

-756 TPYRLAAGS
+756 IPYRLDAGS
-765 LTADGREHTLATDVS
+765 LAADGREHTLGLDVS
-780 GGPFTLTGVESKVV
+780 AGPLTLTGVEFTVV
-794 QPTGRGE
+794 QPGGRGE
-801 EHRLTVRQVTATAA
+801 EHRLTVRRVTATAP
-815 DGTAGRIPLPGAW
+815 DGTVRRVPLPDAW
-828 TAGTE
+828 TAKAQ
-833 LAPASLAPGAVG
+833 LSPPPPVG
-845 APSTPRVLDGKP
+845 DAGSAPSKPRLLGSEP
-857 LAVVYRTGRSD
+857 LGVEYFTGRSD
-868 NSAITTLTVR
+868 GGWQFATLTVR

-884 GPAQVTAVA
+884 KAAEVTAVA

-898 ASAGARTG
+898 DSSGARTG

-911 LIGGHDVPVRITHS
+911 LIGGHDVRVRIVRS
-925 VRELPST
+925 VRELPGT
-932 APETD
+932 GPET
-937 PARSGGALLVDLRAV
+937 PSAQFGGALLVDLPSVNRRLQSTYGAV
-952 NGVLDSEYGTA
+952 L
-963 VAPTEWWLRPEPG
+963 APTEWWLRTGPG
-976 RTEEAAR
+976 RTGEAAA

-990 TAPAQVLV
+990 TAPARVLV
-998 RDEAAE
+998 RDEVAE

-1025 AAALAAVGFAVSAAG
+1025 AVALAAVGFAVSAAG

-1051 LRALGASRRRLARAV
+1051 LRALGASRRRLARTV
-1066 AVEQGVLTGLALLT
+1066 AAEQGVLTGLALLT

-1106 PDVHVTLPGDR
+1106 PDVHVALPTDR
-1117 IALLVAGMAVVPL
+1117 IVLLLAGTAVVPL
-1130 LVTAALARRR
+1130 LVTAALALRR
-1140 TDTTVTLKEHG
+1140 TDTTVTLKDG
-1151 GAGR
+1151 GTGR

>member
-1 MAGYG
+1 
-6 GLVGFVLLRARAHR
+6 VLLRARAHR

-52 RHALAESRTG
+52 RHALADPRTG

-70 ADVPATQRPAAD
+70 AEVPAEQRQAAD
-82 AAVREGAARTFDG
+82 ATVREGAAKTFEG

-112 GSLRPPAERSGDPD
+112 GSLRPPTERSGDPD

-135 SRVRIDE
+135 AQVRVDE
-142 GRMPRG
+142 GRMPAHG
-148 GDGDENADVDVDVEG
+148 GPDADGA
-163 SGGDG
+163 
-168 GRDGPAGG
+168 
-176 TVEVAVPVAAAE
+176 VEVAVPVAAAE
-188 RLGVRP
+188 RIGVRT

-220 DSGSPYWRLDDL
+220 DAGSPYWRLDDL
-232 DGRGVKEGGFTTY
+232 SGRGLQQGGFTTY

-257 GRVSAGTSGWLVT
+257 GRVSAGSSGWLVT
-270 ADYSS
+270 ADYAS
-275 LSTGRTDALREAA
+275 LTTGRTQDLGDAA
-288 RDGVAWLRARPA
+288 RGGLAWLREQQV
-300 LSDATTAST
+300 LSGTTAATTD
-309 GLPTVLDRLDRS
+309 LPAILERLDRS
-321 LTVSRSV
+321 LEVSRST
-328 LLVIALQL
+328 LLVIAAQL

-360 LLRARGASRARL
+360 LLRARGASRSRL

-381 LLAVPALIC
+381 LLAVPALVC

-429 AVAALGCTA
+429 AVAALGCTL
-438 AVTLPALTLAPEV
+438 AVTLPALTLAPEAGGG
-451 RVRNR
+451 RSR
-456 ALPSWL
+456 ALPGWL

-472 VAGLAYRQLDRQTS
+472 IAGIAYWQLDQQTS
-486 ADGTGEAGEAGTL
+486 AAAGTGEAEEAGGL
-499 GIDPLFVATPALA
+499 GVDPLFVATPTLA

-563 LVLAVALGT
+563 VVLAVALGT

-589 DFRTGAPIRVQASG
+589 DFRTGAPLRVQAAG
-603 TAEPGRTG
+603 TPGPGRTDLV
-611 RIAGV
+611 AGV
-616 SGVREVA
+616 AGVAEVA
-623 PAARSAVSL
+623 PAARSEVSL

-663 RRLLSGMAPGR
+663 RALLSGMAPGR
-674 SSKGAKI
+674 PSRGAKI
-681 PAGTARLALTATLT
+681 PAGTARLALAATLA
-695 VPDAA
+695 VRGADPGAA
-700 PDATPTPGPP
+700 D
-710 PGPTSGPTSAPTPD
+710 SGSADVT
-724 PTSGPTSGPSPGPS
+724 
-738 SGEARSAEVA
+738 

-765 LTADGREHTLATDVS
+765 LAADGREHTLRLDVS
-780 GGPFTLTGVESKVV
+780 TGPLTLTGVESTVV
-794 QPTGRGE
+794 QPGGRSE
-801 EHRLTVRQVTATAA
+801 QHRLTVRQVTATAA
-815 DGTAGRIPLPGAW
+815 DGTVRRVPLPDAW
-828 TAGTE
+828 TAGSE
-833 LAPASLAPGAVG
+833 LAPPPAVPNAAG
-845 APSTPRVLDGKP
+845 APSKPRLPGSEP
-857 LAVVYRTGRSD
+857 LAVEYSTGRSD
-868 NSAITTLTVR
+868 GGWKITTLTVR

-884 GPAQVTAVA
+884 KPAEVTAVA

-898 ASAGARTG
+898 DSSGARTG

-911 LIGGHDVPVRITHS
+911 LIGGHDVPVRIVRS
-925 VRELPST
+925 VRELPGT
-932 APETD
+932 GPET
-937 PARSGGALLVDLRAV
+937 PSARFGGALLVDLPTV
-952 NGVLDSEYGTA
+952 NRRLQGRYGAA
-963 VAPTEWWLRPEPG
+963 VAPTEWWLRAGPG
-976 RTEEAAR
+976 RTEEAAA

-998 RDEAAE
+998 RDEVAE

-1051 LRALGASRRRLARAV
+1051 LRALGASRRGLARTV
-1066 AVEQGVLTGLALLT
+1066 AAEQGVLTGLALLT

-1117 IALLVAGMAVVPL
+1117 IALLLAGMAVVPL
-1130 LVTAALARRR
+1130 LVTAALALRR
-1140 TDTTVTLKEHG
+1140 TDPTAPLKSPG
-1151 GAGR
+1151 GTGR

>member
-1 MAGYG
+1 M
-6 GLVGFVLLRARAHR
+6 LLRARAHR

-52 RHALAESRTG
+52 RHALADPRTG

-70 ADVPATQRPAAD
+70 ADVPAEQRSAAD
-82 AAVREGAARTFDG
+82 ATVREGAAKTFEG

-112 GSLRPPAERSGDPD
+112 GSLRPRTERSGDPD

-135 SRVRIDE
+135 TQVRVDE
-142 GRMPRG
+142 GRMPANG
-148 GDGDENADVDVDVEG
+148 APDTDGA
-163 SGGDG
+163 
-168 GRDGPAGG
+168 
-176 TVEVAVPVAAAE
+176 VEVAVPVAAAE
-188 RLGVRP
+188 RIGVGP

-206 PAVRI
+206 PAVRV

-220 DSGSPYWRLDDL
+220 DAGSPYWRLDDL
-232 DGRGVKEGGFTTY
+232 SGRGLQQGGFTTY

-257 GRVSAGTSGWLVT
+257 GRVSAGSSGWLVT

-275 LSTGRTDALREAA
+275 LTTGRTQDLGDAA
-288 RDGVAWLRARPA
+288 RGGLAWLREQRV
-300 LSDATTAST
+300 LSGTTAATTE
-309 GLPTVLDRLDRS
+309 LPSILERLDRS
-321 LTVSRSV
+321 LEVSRST
-328 LLVIALQL
+328 LLVIASQL

-360 LLRARGASRARL
+360 LLRARGASRSRL

-381 LLAVPALIC
+381 LLAVPALVC

-415 EPTAGGSGTVWLVA
+415 EPAADGSGTVWLVA
-429 AVAALGCTA
+429 AVAALGCTL
-438 AVTLPALTLAPEV
+438 AVTLPALTLAPEAGGG
-451 RVRNR
+451 RPR
-456 ALPSWL
+456 ALPGWL

-472 VAGLAYRQLDRQTS
+472 IAGIAYWQLDQQTS
-486 ADGTGEAGEAGTL
+486 AAGTGEAEDAGGL
-499 GIDPLFVATPALA
+499 GVDPLFVATPTLA

-589 DFRTGAPIRVQASG
+589 DFRAGAPVRVQASG
-603 TAEPGRTG
+603 TPGPGRTDLV
-611 RIAGV
+611 AGV
-616 SGVREVA
+616 TGVAEVA
-623 PAARSAVSL
+623 PAARSEVSL

-641 ALDTSHAA
+641 ALDTSRAA

-663 RRLLSGMAPGR
+663 RALLSGMAPGR
-674 SSKGAKI
+674 PSKGAEI
-681 PAGTARLALTATLT
+681 PADTARLALTATLA
-695 VPDAA
+695 VQDAG
-700 PDATPTPGPP
+700 PGAAD
-710 PGPTSGPTSAPTPD
+710 S
-724 PTSGPTSGPSPGPS
+724 
-738 SGEARSAEVA
+738 RSADVT

-765 LTADGREHTLATDVS
+765 LAADGREHTLALDVS
-780 GGPFTLTGVESKVV
+780 AGPLTLTGVESTVV
-794 QPTGRGE
+794 QPGGHSE
-801 EHRLTVRQVTATAA
+801 QHRLTVRQVTATAA
-815 DGTAGRIPLPGAW
+815 DGTARRVPLPAAW
-828 TAGTE
+828 TAGSE
-833 LAPASLAPGAVG
+833 LAPPPAVPDAVG
-845 APSTPRVLDGKP
+845 APSKPRLLGSKP
-857 LAVVYRTGRSD
+857 LAVEYSTGRSD
-868 NSAITTLTVR
+868 GGWKITTLTVR
-878 LRVAQP
+878 LRVAQSK
-884 GPAQVTAVA
+884 PAEVTAVA

-898 ASAGARTG
+898 DSSGARTG

-911 LIGGHDVPVRITHS
+911 LIGGHDVPVRIVRS
-925 VRELPST
+925 VRELPGT
-932 APETD
+932 GPET
-937 PARSGGALLVDLRAV
+937 PSARFGGALLVDLPTV
-952 NGVLDSEYGTA
+952 NRRLQGTYGAA
-963 VAPTEWWLRPEPG
+963 VAPTEWWLRTAPG
-976 RTEEAAR
+976 RTEEATA

-998 RDEAAE
+998 RDEVAE

-1051 LRALGASRRRLARAV
+1051 LRALGASRRRLARTV
-1066 AVEQGVLTGLALLT
+1066 AAEQGVLTGLALLT

-1106 PDVHVTLPGDR
+1106 PDVHVALPGDR
-1117 IALLVAGMAVVPL
+1117 VALLLAGMAVVPL
-1130 LVTAALARRR
+1130 LVTAALALRR
-1140 TDTTVTLKEHG
+1140 TDTTVTLKDPG
-1151 GAGR
+1151 GTGR

>member
-52 RHALAESRTG
+52 RHALADPRTG

-70 ADVPATQRPAAD
+70 ADVPAEQRPAAD
-82 AAVREGAARTFDG
+82 ATVRAGAAKTFEG
-95 LPRTVRTLV
+95 LPSTVRTLV

-112 GSLRPPAERSGDPD
+112 RSLRPPTERSGDPD
-126 LTFFAALDP
+126 LTYFAALDP
-135 SRVRIDE
+135 TQVRVDE
-142 GRMPRG
+142 GRMPANGGGGGG
-148 GDGDENADVDVDVEG
+148 GDT
-163 SGGDG
+163 DG
-168 GRDGPAGG
+168 A
-176 TVEVAVPVAAAE
+176 VEVAVPVAAAE
-188 RLGVRP
+188 RVGLGT

-206 PAVRI
+206 PAVEI

-232 DGRGVKEGGFTTY
+232 AGRGLQQGGFTTY

-257 GRVSAGTSGWLVT
+257 GRFSAGPSGWLVT

-275 LSTGRTDALREAA
+275 LTTGRTRDLGDAA
-288 RDGVAWLRARPA
+288 RGGLAWLREQRV
-300 LSDATTAST
+300 LSGTTAATTE
-309 GLPTVLDRLDRS
+309 LPAILERLDRS
-321 LTVSRSV
+321 LEVSRST
-328 LLVIALQL
+328 LLVIAAQL

-360 LLRARGASRARL
+360 LLRARGASRSRL

-381 LLAVPALIC
+381 LLAVPALVC

-396 PLIRLLAG
+396 PLVRLLAG

-415 EPTAGGSGTVWLVA
+415 EPSAGGSGTVWLVA
-429 AVAALGCTA
+429 AVAALGCTL
-438 AVTLPALTLAPEV
+438 AVTLPALTLAPEAGGG
-451 RVRNR
+451 RPR
-456 ALPSWL
+456 ALPGRL
-462 RAGADVGLLV
+462 RGGADVGLLV
-472 VAGLAYRQLDRQTS
+472 IAGIAYWQLDQQTS
-486 ADGTGEAGEAGTL
+486 ATGTGEADADAAG
-499 GIDPLFVATPALA
+499 GWGVDPLFVATPTLA

-533 RAASGRGLAAALAGW
+533 RAAGGRSLAAALAGW

-589 DFRTGAPIRVQASG
+589 DFRTGAPIRVHASG
-603 TAEPGRTG
+603 TPGPGRTDLVADV
-611 RIAGV
+611 AGV
-616 SGVREVA
+616 AEVA
-623 PAARSAVSL
+623 PAARSEVSL

-649 GLMLMRPDLADESP
+649 DLMLMRPDLADRSP
-663 RRLLSGMAPGR
+663 RALLSGMAPGGPSR
-674 SSKGAKI
+674 GAGI
-681 PAGTARLALTATLT
+681 PAGTARLALAATLD
-695 VPDAA
+695 VRGAGRA
-700 PDATPTPGPP
+700 PDG
-710 PGPTSGPTSAPTPD
+710 S
-724 PTSGPTSGPSPGPS
+724 
-738 SGEARSAEVA
+738 RSADVT

-756 TPYRLAAGS
+756 TPYRLEAGS
-765 LTADGREHTLATDVS
+765 LAADGREHILGLDVS
-780 GGPFTLTGVESKVV
+780 AGPLTLTGVESTVV
-794 QPTGRGE
+794 QPGGRGE

-815 DGTAGRIPLPGAW
+815 DGSVRRVPLPDAW
-828 TAGTE
+828 TAGSE
-833 LAPASLAPGAVG
+833 LAPPPAPPNPGA
-845 APSTPRVLDGKP
+845 APSKPRVLGSGP
-857 LAVVYRTGRSD
+857 LAVEYSTGHTEAD
-868 NSAITTLTVR
+868 AWKITTLTVR

-884 GPAQVTAVA
+884 GPAEVTGVA

-898 ASAGARTG
+898 DSSGARTG

-911 LIGGHDVPVRITHS
+911 LIGGHDVPVRIVRS
-925 VRELPST
+925 VRELPGT
-932 APETD
+932 GPET
-937 PARSGGALLVDLRAV
+937 PSARFGGALLVDLPAV
-952 NGVLDSEYGTA
+952 NRQLQGKYGAA
-963 VAPTEWWLRPEPG
+963 VAPTEWWLRSAPG
-976 RTEEAAR
+976 QTGRAAS

-998 RDEAAE
+998 RDEVAGQ
-1004 RLRDDPFGAGPGAAF
+1004 LRDDPFGAGPGAAF

-1066 AVEQGVLTGLALLT
+1066 AAEQAVLTGLALLT

-1106 PDVHVTLPGDR
+1106 PDVHVALPVDR
-1117 IALLVAGMAVVPL
+1117 TALLLAGMAVVPL
-1130 LVTAALARRR
+1130 LVTAALALRR
-1140 TDTTVTLKEHG
+1140 TDTTVTLKDG
-1151 GAGR
+1151 GTGR

>member
-29 VLLTTTVLAT
+29 VLLTSTVLAT
-39 LTAYSGAIGDAAL
+39 LTAYSGAVGDAAL
-52 RHALAESRTG
+52 RHALADSRTG

-70 ADVPATQRPAAD
+70 ADVPAEQRPTAD
-82 AAVREGAARTFDG
+82 ATVREGAARTFDG

-112 GSLRPPAERSGDPD
+112 GSLRPPTERSGDPD

-135 SRVRIDE
+135 TQVRIDE
-142 GRMPRG
+142 GRMPAQAG
-148 GDGDENADVDVDVEG
+148 GDGA
-163 SGGDG
+163 
-168 GRDGPAGG
+168 
-176 TVEVAVPVAAAE
+176 VEVAVPVAAAE
-188 RLGVRP
+188 RIGVGT

-206 PAVRI
+206 PAVRV

-220 DSGSPYWRLDDL
+220 DAGSPYWRLDDL
-232 DGRGVKEGGFTTY
+232 AGRGLQEGGFTTY

-257 GRVSAGTSGWLVT
+257 GRVSAGSSGWLVT

-275 LSTGRTDALREAA
+275 LTSGRTQDLGDAA
-288 RDGVAWLRARPA
+288 RDGMAWLREQKV
-300 LSDATTAST
+300 LSGTTAATTE
-309 GLPTVLDRLDRS
+309 LPAILERLDRS
-321 LTVSRSV
+321 LEVSRST

-348 RLLSVERAGELR
+348 RLLSAERAGELR

-381 LLAVPALIC
+381 LLAVPALVC

-396 PLIRLLAG
+396 PLVRLLAG
-404 QGALARIGLGW
+404 RGALARIGLGW
-415 EPTAGGSGTVWLVA
+415 EPAAGGSSTVWLVT
-429 AVAALGCTA
+429 AVAALGCTL
-438 AVTLPALTLAPEV
+438 AVALPALTLAPEAGG
-451 RVRNR
+451 RPR
-456 ALPSWL
+456 ALPGWL

-472 VAGLAYRQLDRQTS
+472 IAGVAYWQLDRQTS
-486 ADGTGEAGEAGTL
+486 ATGAGEADDAGTL
-499 GIDPLFVATPALA
+499 GVDPLFVATPTLA

-589 DFRTGAPIRVQASG
+589 DFRAGAPIRMQASG
-603 TAEPGRTG
+603 TPGPGRTDL
-611 RIAGV
+611 IAGV
-616 SGVREVA
+616 PGVAEVA
-623 PAARSAVSL
+623 PAARSEVSL

-649 GLMLMRPDLADESP
+649 GSMLLRPDLADASP
-663 RRLLSGMAPGR
+663 RELLSGMAPGQP
-674 SSKGAKI
+674 SKGARI
-681 PAGTARLALTATLT
+681 PADTARLALAATLT
-695 VPDAA
+695 VSDADTDAPPD
-700 PDATPTPGPP
+700 PGPDTR
-710 PGPTSGPTSAPTPD
+710 PGAGPEAGPD
-724 PTSGPTSGPSPGPS
+724 GS
-738 SGEARSAEVA
+738 RSADVT

-756 TPYRLAAGS
+756 TPYRLDAGS
-765 LTADGREHTLATDVS
+765 LAADGREHTLGLDLAA
-780 GGPFTLTGVESKVV
+780 GPLTLTGVEFTVV
-794 QPTGRGE
+794 QPGGRGE
-801 EHRLTVRQVTATAA
+801 EHRLTVRQVTATAD
-815 DGTAGRIPLPGAW
+815 DGTVRPVPLPDAW
-828 TAGTE
+828 TAGSE
-833 LAPASLAPGAVG
+833 LSPPPSVADPAG
-845 APSTPRVLDGKP
+845 APSKPRLLGSGP
-857 LAVVYRTGRSD
+857 LGVEYVTGRSD
-868 NSAITTLTVR
+868 GGWQIATLTVR

-884 GPAQVTAVA
+884 KAAEVTAVA

-898 ASAGARTG
+898 DSSGARTG

-911 LIGGHDVPVRITHS
+911 LIGGHDVPVRIVRS
-925 VRELPST
+925 VRELPGT
-932 APETD
+932 GPET
-937 PARSGGALLVDLRAV
+937 PSARFGGALLVDLPSV
-952 NGVLDSEYGTA
+952 NRRLQSAYGAA
-963 VAPTEWWLRPEPG
+963 VAPTEWWLRTGPG
-976 RTEEAAR
+976 KTDEAAA

-990 TAPAQVLV
+990 TAPARVLV
-998 RDEAAE
+998 RDEVAE

-1025 AAALAAVGFAVSAAG
+1025 AVALAAVGFAVSAAG

-1051 LRALGASRRRLARAV
+1051 LRALGASRRRLARTV
-1066 AVEQGVLTGLALLT
+1066 AAEQGVLTGLALLT

-1106 PDVHVTLPGDR
+1106 PDVHVALPADR
-1117 IALLVAGMAVVPL
+1117 IALLLAGTAVVPL
-1130 LVTAALARRR
+1130 LVTAALALRR
-1140 TDTTVTLKEHG
+1140 TDTTVTLKDG
-1151 GAGR
+1151 GTGR

>member
-29 VLLTTTVLAT
+29 VLLTSTVLAT
-39 LTAYSGAIGDAAL
+39 LTAYSGAVGDAAL
-52 RHALAESRTG
+52 RHALADSGTG

-70 ADVPATQRPAAD
+70 ADVPAEQRPTAD
-82 AAVREGAARTFDG
+82 ATVREGAARTFDG

-112 GSLRPPAERSGDPD
+112 GSLRPPTERSGDPD

-135 SRVRIDE
+135 TQVRIDV
-142 GRMPRG
+142 GRMPANAG
-148 GDGDENADVDVDVEG
+148 GDADGV
-163 SGGDG
+163 
-168 GRDGPAGG
+168 
-176 TVEVAVPVAAAE
+176 VEVAVPVAAAE
-188 RLGVRP
+188 RLGVGT

-206 PAVRI
+206 PAVRV
-211 VVSGLYRPV
+211 VVSGLYRPA
-220 DSGSPYWRLDDL
+220 DAGSPYWRLDDL
-232 DGRGVKEGGFTTY
+232 AGRGIQEGGFTTY

-257 GRVSAGTSGWLVT
+257 GRVSAGSSGWLVT

-275 LSTGRTDALREAA
+275 LTTGRTQDLGDAA
-288 RDGVAWLRARPA
+288 RGGVAWLRGQKV
-300 LSDATTAST
+300 LSGTTAATTE
-309 GLPTVLDRLDRS
+309 LPAILERLDRS
-321 LTVSRSV
+321 LEVSRST

-381 LLAVPALIC
+381 LLAVPSLVC

-396 PLIRLLAG
+396 PLVRLLAG

-415 EPTAGGSGTVWLVA
+415 EPAAGGSGTVWLVT
-429 AVAALGCTA
+429 AVAALGCTL
-438 AVTLPALTLAPEV
+438 AVALPALTPAPEAGG
-451 RVRNR
+451 RPR
-456 ALPSWL
+456 ALPGWL

-472 VAGLAYRQLDRQTS
+472 IAGIAYWQLDQQTS
-486 ADGTGEAGEAGTL
+486 ASGTGEADDAGAL
-499 GIDPLFVATPALA
+499 GIDPLFVATPTLA

-589 DFRTGAPIRVQASG
+589 DFRAGAPIRMQASG
-603 TAEPGRTG
+603 TPGPGRTDL
-611 RIAGV
+611 IAGV
-616 SGVREVA
+616 PGVAEVA
-623 PAARSAVSL
+623 PAARSEVSL

-649 GLMLMRPDLADESP
+649 ASLLLRPDLADASP
-663 RRLLSGMAPGR
+663 RELLSGMAPGR
-674 SSKGAKI
+674 PSKGTQI
-681 PAGTARLALTATLT
+681 PADTVRLALAATLT
-695 VPDAA
+695 VSDAGPDA
-700 PDATPTPGPP
+700 PPTGPGAG
-710 PGPTSGPTSAPTPD
+710 PGAGPEGS
-724 PTSGPTSGPSPGPS
+724 
-738 SGEARSAEVA
+738 RSADVT

-756 TPYRLAAGS
+756 TPYRLDAGS
-765 LTADGREHTLATDVS
+765 LAADGREHTLGLDLAA
-780 GGPFTLTGVESKVV
+780 GPLTLTGVEFTVV
-794 QPTGRGE
+794 QPGGRGE
-801 EHRLTVRQVTATAA
+801 QHRLTVRQVTTTAD
-815 DGTAGRIPLPGAW
+815 DGTVRRVPLPDAW
-828 TAGTE
+828 TAGSE
-833 LAPASLAPGAVG
+833 LSPPPSVADAPGA
-845 APSTPRVLDGKP
+845 PSKPRLLDSGP
-857 LAVVYRTGRSD
+857 LGVEYFTGRSD
-868 NSAITTLTVR
+868 GGWQIATLTVR

-884 GPAQVTAVA
+884 KATEVTAVA

-898 ASAGARTG
+898 DSSGARTG

-911 LIGGHDVPVRITHS
+911 LIGGHDVPVRIVRS
-925 VRELPST
+925 VRELPGT
-932 APETD
+932 GPET
-937 PARSGGALLVDLRAV
+937 PSARFGGALLVDLPSV
-952 NGVLDSEYGTA
+952 NRRLQSTYGAA
-963 VAPTEWWLRPEPG
+963 VAPTEWWLRTGPG
-976 RTEEAAR
+976 KTGEAAA

-990 TAPAQVLV
+990 AAPARVLV
-998 RDEAAE
+998 RDEVAE

-1025 AAALAAVGFAVSAAG
+1025 AVALAAVGFAVSAAG

-1051 LRALGASRRRLARAV
+1051 LRALGASRRRLARTV
-1066 AVEQGVLTGLALLT
+1066 AAEQGVLTGLALLT

-1106 PDVHVTLPGDR
+1106 PDVQVALPADR
-1117 IALLVAGMAVVPL
+1117 IALLLAGTAVVPL
-1130 LVTAALARRR
+1130 LVTAALALRR
-1140 TDTTVTLKEHG
+1140 TDTTVTLKDG
-1151 GAGR
+1151 GTGR

>member
-20 LLLAAALLT
+20 VLLAAALLT

-52 RHALAESRTG
+52 RHALADPRTG

-70 ADVPATQRPAAD
+70 ADVPAEQRSAAD
-82 AAVREGAARTFDG
+82 ATVREGAAKTFEG

-112 GSLRPPAERSGDPD
+112 GSLRPRTERSGDPD

-135 SRVRIDE
+135 TQVRVDE
-142 GRMPRG
+142 GRMPAHG
-148 GDGDENADVDVDVEG
+148 GPDADGA
-163 SGGDG
+163 
-168 GRDGPAGG
+168 
-176 TVEVAVPVAAAE
+176 VEVAVPVAAAE
-188 RLGVRP
+188 RIGVGP

-220 DSGSPYWRLDDL
+220 DAGSPYWRLDDL
-232 DGRGVKEGGFTTY
+232 SGRGLQQGGFTTY

-257 GRVSAGTSGWLVT
+257 GRVSTGSSGWLVT

-275 LSTGRTDALREAA
+275 LTTGRTQDLGDAA
-288 RDGVAWLRARPA
+288 RDGLAWLREQRV
-300 LSDATTAST
+300 LSGTTAATTE
-309 GLPTVLDRLDRS
+309 LPAILERLDRS
-321 LTVSRSV
+321 LEVSRAT
-328 LLVIALQL
+328 LLVIASQL

-360 LLRARGASRARL
+360 LLRARGASRSRL

-381 LLAVPALIC
+381 LLAVPALVC

-429 AVAALGCTA
+429 AVAALGCTL
-438 AVTLPALTLAPEV
+438 AVTLPALTLAPEAGGG
-451 RVRNR
+451 RPR
-456 ALPSWL
+456 ALPGWL

-472 VAGLAYRQLDRQTS
+472 IAGIAYWQLDQQTS
-486 ADGTGEAGEAGTL
+486 AAGTGEAEDTGGL
-499 GIDPLFVATPALA
+499 GVDPLFVATPTLA

-589 DFRTGAPIRVQASG
+589 DFRAGAPIRVQASG
-603 TAEPGRTG
+603 TPGPGRTDLV
-611 RIAGV
+611 AGV
-616 SGVREVA
+616 TGVAEVA
-623 PAARSAVSL
+623 PAARSEVSL

-641 ALDTSHAA
+641 ALDTSRAA

-663 RRLLSGMAPGR
+663 RALLSGMAPGR
-674 SSKGAKI
+674 PSKGAEI
-681 PAGTARLALTATLT
+681 PADTARLALTATLA
-695 VPDAA
+695 VQDAG
-700 PDATPTPGPP
+700 PGAAD
-710 PGPTSGPTSAPTPD
+710 S
-724 PTSGPTSGPSPGPS
+724 
-738 SGEARSAEVA
+738 RSADVT

-765 LTADGREHTLATDVS
+765 LAADGREHTLGLDVS
-780 GGPFTLTGVESKVV
+780 AGPLTLTGVESTVV
-794 QPTGRGE
+794 QPGGHSE
-801 EHRLTVRQVTATAA
+801 QHRLTVRRVTATAA
-815 DGTAGRIPLPGAW
+815 DGTVRRVPLPAAW
-828 TAGTE
+828 TAGSE
-833 LAPASLAPGAVG
+833 LAPPPAVPDAVG
-845 APSTPRVLDGKP
+845 APSKPRLLGSKP
-857 LAVVYRTGRSD
+857 LAVEYSTGRSD
-868 NSAITTLTVR
+868 GGWKITTLTVR
-878 LRVAQP
+878 MRVAQSK
-884 GPAQVTAVA
+884 PAEVTAVA

-898 ASAGARTG
+898 DSSGARTG
-906 QRVTV
+906 QRVTM
-911 LIGGHDVPVRITHS
+911 LIGGHDVPVRIVRS
-925 VRELPST
+925 VRELPGT
-932 APETD
+932 GPET
-937 PARSGGALLVDLRAV
+937 PSVQFGGALLVDLPTV
-952 NGVLDSEYGTA
+952 NRRLQGTYGAA
-963 VAPTEWWLRPEPG
+963 VAPTEWWLRTAPG
-976 RTEEAAR
+976 RTEEAAA

-998 RDEAAE
+998 RDEVAE

-1051 LRALGASRRRLARAV
+1051 LRALGASRRRLARTV
-1066 AVEQGVLTGLALLT
+1066 AAEQGVLTGLALLT

-1106 PDVHVTLPGDR
+1106 PDVHVALPGDR
-1117 IALLVAGMAVVPL
+1117 IALLLAGMAVVPL
-1130 LVTAALARRR
+1130 LVTAALALRR
-1140 TDTTVTLKEHG
+1140 TDTTVTLKDPG
-1151 GAGR
+1151 GTGR

>member
-1 MAGYG
+1 MAGFG
-6 GLVGFVLLRARAHR
+6 GLTGFVLLRARAHR

-39 LTAYSGAIGDAAL
+39 LTAYSGAVGDAAL
-52 RHALAESRTG
+52 RHALADSRTG

-70 ADVPATQRPAAD
+70 ADVPAGQRPAAD
-82 AAVREGAARTFDG
+82 ATVREGAAKTFDG

-112 GSLRPPAERSGDPD
+112 GSPRPPAARSGDPD

-135 SRVRIDE
+135 SQVRVEE
-142 GRMPRG
+142 GRMPVAG
-148 GDGDENADVDVDVEG
+148 A
-163 SGGDG
+163 
-168 GRDGPAGG
+168 AGG
-176 TVEVAVPVAAAE
+176 PVEVAVPVAAAE
-188 RLGVRP
+188 RVGVGT

-206 PAVRI
+206 PAVR
-211 VVSGLYRPV
+211 VVVVGLYRPV
-220 DSGSPYWRLDDL
+220 DTGSPYWRLDDL
-232 DGRGVKEGGFTTY
+232 AGRGVKQGGFTTY

-257 GRVSAGTSGWLVT
+257 GRVSTGSSGWLVR

-275 LSTGRTDALREAA
+275 LTTGRTEALGEAA
-288 RDGVAWLRARPA
+288 RGGTAWLREQPV
-300 LSDATTAST
+300 LSGTTAATTELSAI
-309 GLPTVLDRLDRS
+309 LERLDRS
-321 LTVSRSV
+321 LEVSRST

-336 VLLAGGALLLVA
+336 VLLAGGALLPVA

-381 LLAVPALIC
+381 LLAVPALVC

-404 QGALARIGLGW
+404 QGALSRIGLAW
-415 EPTAGGSGTVWLVA
+415 EPAAGGSDTVWLVA
-429 AVAALGCTA
+429 AVAALGCTL
-438 AVTLPALTLAPEV
+438 AVTLPALTLAPEAYGG
-451 RVRNR
+451 RSR
-456 ALPSWL
+456 ALPGWL

-472 VAGLAYRQLDRQTS
+472 IAGIAYRQLDQQTS
-486 ADGTGEAGEAGTL
+486 AAGTGETDDAGTL
-499 GIDPLFVATPALA
+499 GVDPLFVVTPTLA

-525 LVARLAER
+525 LVARFAER
-533 RAASGRGLAAALAGW
+533 RAASGRGLAVALAGW

-589 DFRTGAPIRVQASG
+589 DFRTGAPIRVRASG
-603 TAEPGRTG
+603 TAGPDRTD

-616 SGVREVA
+616 AGVRQVA
-623 PAARSAVSL
+623 PAARSEVSL

-641 ALDTSHAA
+641 ALDTAHAA
-649 GLMLMRPDLADESP
+649 DTMLIRPDLAGGSP
-663 RRLLSGMAPGR
+663 HGLLSGMAPVKP
-674 SSKGAKI
+674 SNGAEI
-681 PAGTARLALTATLT
+681 PAGTTRLALTATLT
-695 VPDAA
+695 VP
-700 PDATPTPGPP
+700 
-710 PGPTSGPTSAPTPD
+710 SGSAPSAD
-724 PTSGPTSGPSPGPS
+724 
-738 SGEARSAEVA
+738 ARSADVT

-756 TPYRLAAGS
+756 TPYRLGAGS
-765 LTADGREHTLATDVS
+765 LAADGREHTLGLDVTA
-780 GGPFTLTGVESKVV
+780 GPLTLTGVEFTVV

-801 EHRLTVRQVTATAA
+801 EHRLTVRQVTAGAA
-815 DGTAGRIPLPGAW
+815 DGTVRPVPLPDAW
-828 TAGTE
+828 TAGSE
-833 LAPASLAPGAVG
+833 PSSPSVAPGADG
-845 APSTPRVLDGKP
+845 APSKPRLLDSGP
-857 LAVVYRTGRSD
+857 LAVEYSTGRSED
-868 NSAITTLTVR
+868 GSQITTLTVR

-884 GPAQVTAVA
+884 EPAEVTAVA
-893 TDRFL
+893 GERFL
-898 ASAGARTG
+898 DSAGARTG

-911 LIGGHDVPVRITHS
+911 PIGGHDVPVRIVRS
-925 VRELPST
+925 VRELPGT
-932 APETD
+932 GPET
-937 PARSGGALLVDLRAV
+937 PSARFGGALLVDLPALNRYLQGTYGAAV
-952 NGVLDSEYGTA
+952 E
-963 VAPTEWWLRPEPG
+963 PTEWWLRMGPG
-976 RTEEAAR
+976 KTDEAAAA
-983 GLRAFPD
+983 LRAFPD

-998 RDEAAE
+998 RDEVAE

-1051 LRALGASRRRLARAV
+1051 LRALGASRRRLARTV
-1066 AVEQGVLTGLALLT
+1066 AVEQGALTGLALLT

-1106 PDVHVTLPGDR
+1106 PDVHVALPVDR
-1117 IALLVAGMAVVPL
+1117 IALLLAGMAVVPL
-1130 LVTAALARRR
+1130 LVTAALALRR
-1140 TDTTVTLKEHG
+1140 TDTTVTLKEPG
-1151 GAGR
+1151 GTGR

>member
-1 MAGYG
+1 MSGFGGFG
-6 GLVGFVLLRARAHR
+6 GLTRFVLLRAREHR

-39 LTAYSGAIGDAAL
+39 LTAYSGAVGDAAL
-52 RHALAESRTG
+52 RHALADPRTG
-62 ADAALIVK
+62 ADAALVVK
-70 ADVPATQRPAAD
+70 ADVPAGQRSAAD
-82 AAVREGAARTFDG
+82 ATVREGAARTFDG
-95 LPRTVRTLV
+95 LPLTVRTLV

-112 GSLRPPAERSGDPD
+112 GSLQPPTERSGDPD

-135 SRVRIDE
+135 TQVRVEE
-142 GRMPRG
+142 GRMPVAG
-148 GDGDENADVDVDVEG
+148 AD
-163 SGGDG
+163 
-168 GRDGPAGG
+168 GG

-188 RLGVRP
+188 RVGVGT

-206 PAVRI
+206 PAVRV

-220 DSGSPYWRLDDL
+220 DTGSPYWRLDDL
-232 DGRGVKEGGFTTY
+232 DGRGVKQGGFTTY
-245 GPLLAPPGALSG
+245 GPLLAPPGVLSG
-257 GRVSAGTSGWLVT
+257 GRVSAGASGWLVT
-270 ADYSS
+270 ADYAS
-275 LSTGRTDALREAA
+275 LTAGRTEALGEAA
-288 RDGVAWLRARPA
+288 RGGTGWLREQKV
-300 LSDATTAST
+300 LSGTTAATTD
-309 GLPTVLDRLDRS
+309 LPAILERLDRS
-321 LTVSRSV
+321 LEVSRST

-336 VLLAGGALLLVA
+336 VLLAGGTLLLVA

-381 LLAVPALIC
+381 LLTVPALVC

-396 PLIRLLAG
+396 PLVRLSAG
-404 QGALARIGLGW
+404 HGASARIGLGW
-415 EPTAGGSGTVWLVA
+415 EPPADGDGTVWLVA
-429 AVAALGCTA
+429 AVAALGCTL
-438 AVTLPALTLAPEV
+438 AVTLPALTLAP
-451 RVRNR
+451 RADGGGRSR
-456 ALPSWL
+456 ALPGWL

-472 VAGLAYRQLDRQTS
+472 IAGIAYWQLDQQTPS
-486 ADGTGEAGEAGTL
+486 AAGTGEAQDTGSL
-499 GIDPLFVATPALA
+499 GVDPLFVVTPTLA

-589 DFRTGAPIRVQASG
+589 DFRAGAPIRVLASG
-603 TAEPGRTG
+603 TADPGRTD

-616 SGVREVA
+616 SGVRQVA
-623 PAARSAVSL
+623 PAARSEVSL

-641 ALDTSHAA
+641 ALDTAHAA
-649 GLMLMRPDLADESP
+649 DTMLMRPDLADRSP
-663 RRLLSGMAPGR
+663 RGLLSGMAPR
-674 SSKGAKI
+674 RPSNGARI
-681 PAGTARLALTATLT
+681 PAGTTRLALTASLT
-695 VPDAA
+695 VPHAGS
-700 PDATPTPGPP
+700 P
-710 PGPTSGPTSAPTPD
+710 SAD
-724 PTSGPTSGPSPGPS
+724 
-738 SGEARSAEVA
+738 ARSADVT

-756 TPYRLAAGS
+756 TPYRIDAGS
-765 LTADGREHTLATDVS
+765 LAADGREHTLGLDVP
-780 GGPFTLTGVESKVV
+780 GGPLTLTGVEFTVV
-794 QPTGRGE
+794 QPADREE
-801 EHRLTVRQVTATAA
+801 EHRLTVRRVTAANTGGSVRPVA
-815 DGTAGRIPLPGAW
+815 LPDAW
-828 TAGTE
+828 TAGSRPSSPSAAPGTPGAE
-833 LAPASLAPGAVG
+833 GAPAE
-845 APSTPRVLDGKP
+845 PRLLDSGP
-857 LAVVYRTGRSD
+857 LAVAYATGLSD
-868 NSAITTLTVR
+868 GSRLTTLTVR

-884 GPAQVTAVA
+884 KPEEVTAVA
-893 TDRFL
+893 GDRFL
-898 ASAGARTG
+898 DSAGARTG

-911 LIGGHDVPVRITHS
+911 PIGGHDVPVRIVRS
-925 VRELPST
+925 VRELPGT
-932 APETD
+932 GPEAPS
-937 PARSGGALLVDLRAV
+937 ARFGGALLVDLPAV
-952 NGVLDSEYGTA
+952 NRYLQDEYGAA
-963 VAPTEWWLRPEPG
+963 VEPTEWWLRTGPG
-976 RTEEAAR
+976 KTGAAAA

-998 RDEAAE
+998 RDEVAE

-1040 SLRERGTEFSV
+1040 SLRERGREFAV
-1051 LRALGASRRRLARAV
+1051 LRALGASRGGLARTV

-1106 PDVHVTLPGDR
+1106 PDVHVTLPADR
-1117 IALLVAGMAVVPL
+1117 TALLLAGVSVVPF
-1130 LVTAALARRR
+1130 LVTAALALRR
-1140 TDTTVTLKEHG
+1140 TDTTVTLKDPG
-1151 GAGR
+1151 GTGR

>member
-1 MAGYG
+1 M
-6 GLVGFVLLRARAHR
+6 GFVLLRARAHR

-39 LTAYSGAIGDAAL
+39 LTAYSGAVGDAAL
-52 RHALAESRTG
+52 RHSLADSRTG

-70 ADVPATQRPAAD
+70 ADVPAAQRSAAD
-82 AAVREGAARTFDG
+82 ATVREGAAKTFDG

-112 GSLRPPAERSGDPD
+112 ASLRPPTERSGDPD

-135 SRVRIDE
+135 TQVRVDE
-142 GRMPRG
+142 GRLPEDGG
-148 GDGDENADVDVDVEG
+148 GDEG
-163 SGGDG
+163 GGG
-168 GRDGPAGG
+168 GGG
-176 TVEVAVPVAAAE
+176 SEGAVEVAVPVAAAE
-188 RLGVRP
+188 RIGVGT
-194 GDRLTLTDRLDG
+194 GDRLHLTDRLDG
-206 PAVRI
+206 PAVDI

-220 DSGSPYWRLDDL
+220 DTGSPYWRLDDL
-232 DGRGVKEGGFTTY
+232 AGRGLQQGGFTTY

-257 GRVSAGTSGWLVT
+257 GRVSAGSSGWLVT

-275 LSTGRTDALREAA
+275 LTTGRTQALGDAA
-288 RDGVAWLRARPA
+288 RDGLAWLREQQV
-300 LSDATTAST
+300 LSGTTAATTE
-309 GLPTVLDRLDRS
+309 LPAILERLDRS
-321 LTVSRSV
+321 LEVSRST
-328 LLVIALQL
+328 LLVIASQL

-381 LLAVPALIC
+381 MLAVPALVC

-396 PLIRLLAG
+396 PLVRLLAG
-404 QGALARIGLGW
+404 QGAPARIGLGW

-429 AVAALGCTA
+429 AVAALGCTL
-438 AVTLPALTLAPEV
+438 AVTLPALTLAPEAGGG
-451 RVRNR
+451 RPR
-456 ALPSWL
+456 ALPGWL

-472 VAGLAYRQLDRQTS
+472 IAGIAYWQLDQQTS
-486 ADGTGEAGEAGTL
+486 AAGTGDADAPGTL
-499 GIDPLFVATPALA
+499 GVDPLFVATPTLA

-603 TAEPGRTG
+603 TPGPGRTDLV
-611 RIAGV
+611 AGV
-616 SGVREVA
+616 TGVAEVA
-623 PAARSAVSL
+623 PAARSEVSL

-649 GLMLMRPDLADESP
+649 GLMLMRPDLADASP
-663 RRLLSGMAPGR
+663 RGLLSGMAPEQP
-674 SSKGAKI
+674 SKGATI
-681 PAGTARLALTATLT
+681 PAGTARLTLAATLA
-695 VPDAA
+695 VP
-700 PDATPTPGPP
+700 GL
-710 PGPTSGPTSAPTPD
+710 D
-724 PTSGPTSGPSPGPS
+724 PAYVGS
-738 SGEARSAEVA
+738 RSADVT

-756 TPYRLAAGS
+756 SPYRLAAGS
-765 LTADGREHTLATDVS
+765 LTADGREHTLDMDVS
-780 GGPFTLTGVESKVV
+780 AGPLTLTGVEFTVV
-794 QPTGRGE
+794 QPGGESE
-801 EHRLTVRQVTATAA
+801 EHRLTVRRVTATAV
-815 DGTAGRIPLPGAW
+815 DGTSRPVPLPDAW
-828 TAGTE
+828 TAGSE
-833 LAPASLAPGAVG
+833 LAPPSVTPDAPG
-845 APSTPRVLDGKP
+845 APSTPRLLKSGP
-857 LAVVYRTGRSD
+857 LAVEYATGYSEAG
-868 NSAITTLTVR
+868 SWKITTLTVR

-884 GPAQVTAVA
+884 KPAEVTAVA

-898 ASAGARTG
+898 DSSGASTG

-911 LIGGHDVPVRITHS
+911 LIGGHDVPVRIVRS
-925 VRELPST
+925 VRELPG
-932 APETD
+932 AGPET
-937 PARSGGALLVDLRAV
+937 PSAQFGGALLVDLPAV
-952 NGVLDSEYGTA
+952 NRHLQSKYGA
-963 VAPTEWWLRPEPG
+963 SVAPTEWWLRTGPG
-976 RTEEAAR
+976 KTDEAAA

-998 RDEAAE
+998 RDEVAE

-1051 LRALGASRRRLARAV
+1051 LRALGASRRRLARTV
-1066 AVEQGVLTGLALLT
+1066 AAEQGVLTGLALLT
-1080 GAALGAV
+1080 GAALGAA

-1106 PDVHVTLPGDR
+1106 PDVHVALPGDR
-1117 IALLVAGMAVVPL
+1117 IALLLAGMAVVPL
-1130 LVTAALARRR
+1130 LVTAALALRR
-1140 TDTTVTLKEHG
+1140 TDTTVPLKDHG
-1151 GAGR
+1151 GTGR

>member
-1 MAGYG
+1 M
-6 GLVGFVLLRARAHR
+6 LLRARAHR

-29 VLLTTTVLAT
+29 VLLTSTVLAT
-39 LTAYSGAIGDAAL
+39 LTAYSGAVGDAAL
-52 RHALAESRTG
+52 RHALADSGTG

-70 ADVPATQRPAAD
+70 ADVPAEQRPTAD
-82 AAVREGAARTFDG
+82 ATVREGAARTFDG

-112 GSLRPPAERSGDPD
+112 GSLRPPTERSGDPD

-135 SRVRIDE
+135 TQVRIDV
-142 GRMPRG
+142 GRMPANAG
-148 GDGDENADVDVDVEG
+148 GDADGV
-163 SGGDG
+163 
-168 GRDGPAGG
+168 
-176 TVEVAVPVAAAE
+176 VEVAVPVAAAE
-188 RLGVRP
+188 RLGVGT

-206 PAVRI
+206 PAVRV
-211 VVSGLYRPV
+211 VVSGLYRPA
-220 DSGSPYWRLDDL
+220 DAGSPYWRLDDL
-232 DGRGVKEGGFTTY
+232 AGRGIQEGGFTTY

-257 GRVSAGTSGWLVT
+257 GRVSAGSSGWLVT

-275 LSTGRTDALREAA
+275 LTTGRTQDLGDAA
-288 RDGVAWLRARPA
+288 RGGVAWLRGQKV
-300 LSDATTAST
+300 LSGTTAATTE
-309 GLPTVLDRLDRS
+309 LPAILERLDRS
-321 LTVSRSV
+321 LEVSRST

-381 LLAVPALIC
+381 LLAVPSLVC

-396 PLIRLLAG
+396 PLVRLLAG

-415 EPTAGGSGTVWLVA
+415 EPAAGGSGTVWLVT
-429 AVAALGCTA
+429 AVAALGCTL
-438 AVTLPALTLAPEV
+438 AVALPALTPAPEAGG
-451 RVRNR
+451 RPR
-456 ALPSWL
+456 ALPGWL

-472 VAGLAYRQLDRQTS
+472 IAGIAYWQLDQQTS
-486 ADGTGEAGEAGTL
+486 ASGTGEADDAGAL
-499 GIDPLFVATPALA
+499 GIDPLFVATPTLA

-589 DFRTGAPIRVQASG
+589 DFRAGAPIRMQASG
-603 TAEPGRTG
+603 TPGPGRTDL
-611 RIAGV
+611 IAGV
-616 SGVREVA
+616 PGVAEVA
-623 PAARSAVSL
+623 PAARSEVSL

-649 GLMLMRPDLADESP
+649 ASLLLRPDLADASP
-663 RRLLSGMAPGR
+663 RELLSGMAPGR
-674 SSKGAKI
+674 PSKGTQI
-681 PAGTARLALTATLT
+681 PADTVRLALAATLT
-695 VPDAA
+695 VSDAGPDA
-700 PDATPTPGPP
+700 PPTGPGAG
-710 PGPTSGPTSAPTPD
+710 PGAGPEGS
-724 PTSGPTSGPSPGPS
+724 
-738 SGEARSAEVA
+738 RSADVT

-756 TPYRLAAGS
+756 TPYRLDAGS
-765 LTADGREHTLATDVS
+765 LAADGREHTLGLDLAA
-780 GGPFTLTGVESKVV
+780 GPLTLTGVEFTVV
-794 QPTGRGE
+794 QPGGRGE
-801 EHRLTVRQVTATAA
+801 QHRLTVRQVTTTAD
-815 DGTAGRIPLPGAW
+815 DGTVRRVPLPDAW
-828 TAGTE
+828 TAGSE
-833 LAPASLAPGAVG
+833 LSPPPSVADAPGA
-845 APSTPRVLDGKP
+845 PSKPRLLDSGP
-857 LAVVYRTGRSD
+857 LGVEYFTGRSD
-868 NSAITTLTVR
+868 GGWQIATLTVR

-884 GPAQVTAVA
+884 KATEVTAVA

-898 ASAGARTG
+898 DSSGARTG

-911 LIGGHDVPVRITHS
+911 LIGGHDVPVRIVRS
-925 VRELPST
+925 VRELPGT
-932 APETD
+932 GPET
-937 PARSGGALLVDLRAV
+937 PSARFGGALLVDLPSV
-952 NGVLDSEYGTA
+952 NRRLQSTYGAA
-963 VAPTEWWLRPEPG
+963 VAPTEWWLRTGPG
-976 RTEEAAR
+976 KTGEAAA

-990 TAPAQVLV
+990 AAPARVLV
-998 RDEAAE
+998 RDEVAE

-1025 AAALAAVGFAVSAAG
+1025 AVALAAVGFAVSAAG

-1051 LRALGASRRRLARAV
+1051 LRALGASRRRLARTV
-1066 AVEQGVLTGLALLT
+1066 AAEQGVLTGLALLT

-1106 PDVHVTLPGDR
+1106 PDVQVALPADR
-1117 IALLVAGMAVVPL
+1117 IALLLAGTAVVPL
-1130 LVTAALARRR
+1130 LVTAALALRR
-1140 TDTTVTLKEHG
+1140 TDTTVTLKDG
-1151 GAGR
+1151 GTGR

>member
-1 MAGYG
+1 M
-6 GLVGFVLLRARAHR
+6 LLRARAHR

-52 RHALAESRTG
+52 RHALADSRTG
-62 ADAALIVK
+62 AEAALVVK
-70 ADVPATQRPAAD
+70 ADVPVEQRAAAD
-82 AAVREGAARTFDG
+82 ATVREGAERTFDG

-112 GSLRPPAERSGDPD
+112 DSLRPPTERSDDPD
-126 LTFFAALDP
+126 LTYFAALDP
-135 SRVRIDE
+135 SQVRVE
-142 GRMPRG
+142 GRMPVA
-148 GDGDENADVDVDVEG
+148 GD
-163 SGGDG
+163 
-168 GRDGPAGG
+168 AGG

-188 RLGVRP
+188 RTGVRP
-194 GDRLTLTDRLDG
+194 GDRFTLTDRLDG
-206 PAVRI
+206 PAVRV

-220 DSGSPYWRLDDL
+220 DTGSPYWGLDDL
-232 DGRGVKEGGFTTY
+232 AGRGVKEGGFTTY

-257 GRVSAGTSGWLVT
+257 GRVSAGSSGWLVT

-275 LSTGRTDALREAA
+275 LTTGRTDALREAA
-288 RDGVAWLRARPA
+288 RDGVAWLRERPV
-300 LSDATTAST
+300 LSGTTAATTE
-309 GLPTVLDRLDRS
+309 LPTILDRLDRS
-321 LTVSRSV
+321 LVVSRST

-390 APLLAG
+390 APLLSG

-404 QGALARIGLGW
+404 QGAPARIGLGW
-415 EPTAGGSGTVWLVA
+415 EPTALGSGTVWLVA
-429 AVAALGCTA
+429 AVAALGCTL
-438 AVTLPALTLAPEV
+438 AVTLPALTLAPEA
-451 RVRNR
+451 RGRTR
-456 ALPSWL
+456 ALPGWL

-472 VAGLAYRQLDRQTS
+472 LAGIAYWQLDQQTS
-486 ADGTGEAGEAGTL
+486 ADGTGEARDAGTL
-499 GIDPLFVATPALA
+499 GIDPLFVVTPTLA

-572 MAIGQGASW
+572 MAVGQGASW

-589 DFRTGAPIRVQASG
+589 DFRTGAPIRMQASG
-603 TAEPGRTG
+603 TTGPGRTD
-611 RIAGV
+611 RIADVTGV
-616 SGVREVA
+616 QEVA
-623 PAARSAVSL
+623 PAARSEVSL

-649 GLMLMRPDLADESP
+649 DMMLMRPDLADESP
-663 RRLLSGMAPGR
+663 RGLLAGMAPEQP
-674 SSKGAKI
+674 SKGAKI
-681 PAGTARLALTATLT
+681 PAGTAGIALTATLT
-695 VPDAA
+695 VPDAGS
-700 PDATPTPGPP
+700 PSGSSSDAA
-710 PGPTSGPTSAPTPD
+710 SG
-724 PTSGPTSGPSPGPS
+724 PTSGPTSGPSSGPS
-738 SGEARSAEVA
+738 SADSRSADVT

-756 TPYRLAAGS
+756 TPYRLEAGS
-765 LTADGREHTLATDVS
+765 LAADGREHTLAMDVS
-780 GGPFTLTGVESKVV
+780 GGPFTLTGVESTVV

-801 EHRLTVRQVTATAA
+801 EHRLTVRQVTATTA
-815 DGTAGRIPLPGAW
+815 DGTVRPVPLPDAW
-828 TAGTE
+828 TAGSE
-833 LAPASLAPGAVG
+833 LSPASIAPGASG
-845 APSTPRVLDGKP
+845 APSTPRVPASGP
-857 LAVVYRTGRSD
+857 LAVEYDTGV
-868 NSAITTLTVR
+868 SANPQITTLTVR

-884 GPAQVTAVA
+884 KPAEVTAVA

-898 ASAGARTG
+898 DSAGARTG

-911 LIGGHDVPVRITHS
+911 LIGAHDVPVRIVRS
-925 VRELPST
+925 ARELPGT
-932 APETD
+932 APETA
-937 PARSGGALLVDLRAV
+937 PAQSGGALLVDLRAV
-952 NGVLDSEYGTA
+952 NRVLQGKYGA
-963 VAPTEWWLRPEPG
+963 ALAPTEWWLGTGPG
-976 RTEEAAR
+976 KTGEAAK

-998 RDEAAE
+998 RDEVAE

-1051 LRALGASRRRLARAV
+1051 LRALGASRRRLARTV

-1106 PDVHVTLPGDR
+1106 PDVHVTLPGGR

-1130 LVTAALARRR
+1130 LVTAALALRR